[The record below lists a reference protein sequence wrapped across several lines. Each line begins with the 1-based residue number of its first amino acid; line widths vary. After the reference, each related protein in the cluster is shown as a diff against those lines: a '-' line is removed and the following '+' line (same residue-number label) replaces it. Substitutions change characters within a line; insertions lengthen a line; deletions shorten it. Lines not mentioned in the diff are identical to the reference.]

1 MCPRWLTCLL
11 GLPLTALLTLHTPAT
26 AQTAVPS
33 LEISV
38 TELSADGGTIRLTT
52 KNSAFIGADIADIVH
67 RDATYRGYFDTSGN
81 PTGAFREKIS
91 LAGRPAGMEVSSVTM
106 FPPTQ
111 NTNGVGASN
120 HHVLVDVTFSA
131 STSPLTSD
139 VPVTLTVHRDLV
151 LFLNSDGTMSGPLV
165 NGDRAGWINLT
176 APLTV
181 TRGAA
186 AAPLEFAE
194 IPIRL
199 TEEGAAATYRA
210 ALRQDPGNGKTVTVA
225 INPTDTGA
233 VTVSPR
239 TLTFTGGNLGSWQTP
254 QRITVAPVVDADGA
268 DEILYMEHSLSGLG
282 SVTNGGSV
290 RVTVTDGNGIG
301 VLVSRRN
308 LSYYSNHARG
318 TERSYDLRLATPPG
332 SPVNITVASNN
343 TSRVSIAKIDGQTPG
358 SVSPVIT
365 FDQDNWNQPRTVT
378 LALGNSFQGSTVT
391 VSHTVASQDTGYSAI
406 GAPSVTV
413 AYRSAGAATDP
424 IVFVD
429 PRLSIAE
436 SGSGRYTLALRNDPG
451 SGRTVTVDASVDREP
466 WALPDATVSP
476 ARFTFTGGGNGTWS
490 TPQTVTVMPMGDNDA
505 DDETITISHAI
516 GGLPNVTDG
525 GEVTV
530 SIRDDIAAGLVF
542 DPTIVSVPGGGSTRY
557 SMRLKT
563 RPVAIRPTIGVHD
576 FEERYTE
583 VTVAVRISEV
593 TKVKFADNRDSQR
606 LTFTSNNWNQPQF
619 LEVFHSGGVG
629 AATIFHTTS
638 TDYFELIDGEFVNL
652 HDEAY
657 RNLSFPVTARVQ
669 ETVATD
675 PRATLS
681 VTPAAVSEGG
691 NVTATVNLVGGSAPG
706 SAKIIPLLYKNG
718 SAADADYTPVGTV
731 RVLANQRS
739 ASATVAIADDDL
751 SEDAETF
758 TIALGELPFGI
769 RRPGSGESDSREI
782 TIAASDQPTIGIAA
796 DAARITEGGTADFT
810 ITASNAAQA
819 DVTVDMTVNR
829 EGAYVDSTVAGNQSV
844 TLPAGATT
852 VRYSVATSELASDD
866 PNGQVSVTLRNS
878 PSYAI
883 DANAAAGETEIRDTD
898 ATTVAIGADV
908 ASIPEAAGDTA
919 ITLTLG
925 RGLVNGESLSLPLT
939 IGGSATRDTDYTI
952 AEPRTLPAG
961 VTYDAGN
968 ATPTVTFTGPSSGA
982 TATSATLVLTAVQDA
997 LDEGAGE
1004 TVSFALPALNANSG
1018 AGLDG
1023 GVSGSGS
1030 ASVTIDDDDD
1040 QPEVSI
1046 QGPAAALTE
1055 GDSATFTISVA
1066 GAAQQDLDIVFTTS
1080 QVGDFASAGDTVQR
1094 TATLSS
1100 GQTTLTHTV
1109 ATIADATD
1117 ERSGSLTVTLNAGT
1131 GYGIASGAGAATVA
1145 VTDNDPT
1152 GVTLS
1157 APAGAISE
1165 ASGSKTL
1172 TITIDRGLVTG
1183 ETLALPLRMGGA
1195 ATLGT
1200 DYGLREPNSRP
1211 RGVTYANL
1219 GSSDP
1224 INDPPTITFT
1234 GGTTP
1239 SATTA
1244 TVVLRATGDNLD
1256 EGDSESVT
1264 VNLPALDAAS
1274 GTGLDAG
1281 AAGSGSVS
1289 FNINDDDAEPVIR
1302 LVRNGSGAIDEGEQA
1317 NFTISAN
1324 NPADRNLTIALNV
1337 TDTGDFLPASAEGAH
1352 NIVLEAG
1359 ETSLRYTLATATDV
1373 VDERSGSVAIALA
1386 GGSGYTLHG
1395 SQNASTVTVNDDDAT
1410 QVTLS
1415 VPGGS
1420 ISESGGEKTLTL
1432 TLPRGLVGTE
1442 SLPVRLRFAGS
1453 AAFGTD
1459 YTLAAPSPRPAGV
1472 TYSNLASSNP
1482 ASNPPTVT
1490 FGGQQGGG
1498 ATSAT
1503 LILRASSD
1511 ALIEEAESV
1520 SVALAPLNSNSGSNL
1535 HGGARGAGGG
1545 GFSIT
1550 DANGTPTIS
1559 VTGGAAQEEG
1569 MDATFTVRSTAR
1581 STRSLLVN
1589 LSVGQTGNFV
1599 AAGDRGGSKSVVI
1612 PAGETQALYKV
1623 PTVSDSTDEADGSVT
1638 LTVATGAGYT
1648 VSSGARNAQV
1658 SITDDDSTT
1667 VTLAAA
1673 DTTATEGE
1681 SSETGRFTVTLGRA
1695 LVAGESLTVP
1705 LGFTEVHSSE
1715 YSLSLASATGISLT
1729 GNTLTFTGGSG
1740 AARTATVTFGALN
1753 DQDTTSETPLVSIPR
1768 SSASGSPRMGASGL
1782 GGGAVGSGTATIVIT
1797 DTRGGTSGVTIRPG
1811 TSLSLAEGGQN
1822 SYSLVLDTNPG
1833 DSATVVITPASDNTD
1848 VTFSPTDLTFT
1859 GGNAGNWSTPQR
1871 ITLEAAEDADA
1882 TNDTATI
1889 SHQITGYTGVTSV
1902 SNVTV
1907 TVTDAGTGFIVAPQ
1921 SVTVVGTNSANY
1933 QIRLKSEPA
1942 ANVVLDLTS
1951 SDTSLA
1957 TVQTPVT
1964 IAPSAWQSGAT
1975 VAVTGV
1981 AAGDVTISHAHAS
1994 TTDSSY
2000 ALATLPGNVAVTVL
2014 AAALPRVS
2022 VTAGSASITE
2032 GTDASFTIESDTAA
2046 PVGGLAVSFMIEDP
2060 GSFASGALPVSTTIL
2075 EGATTAAVTIPTTN
2089 DSGAAGDEPDGGITL
2104 VLQPGSAYGLGSS
2117 SSAMVAISDDDP
2129 TSVTLQTSQ
2138 ANIQET
2144 GGFGALQVAL
2154 GRALVAGESL
2164 SVPLSL
2170 GGTAGLGTDYRVVFT
2185 FRPIGVSAQGL
2196 DTAAPAIVFTGG
2208 PGMSNRAD
2216 LQVRAVSDLDDDD
2229 DETVTITIG
2238 TLDSTSGTGLSGGAE
2253 ATGTT
2258 AVTFNLIDDDGDA
2271 EPVVSIASDG
2281 NVTEGA
2287 GAGFTVSSD
2296 SPAPAS
2302 GLTVNLNVGQMG
2314 DYVAAG
2320 NLGMKRVTINAGDSS
2335 ATHTVATAGDSAD
2348 EPAGMV
2354 TVAVDPG
2361 DDYQVSG
2368 SSASASATVSDND
2381 NTTVTL
2387 SAPAGNIAEASG
2399 SKVIKVALGRPL
2411 ASGETL
2417 TQPLTFGGSAT
2428 FGTDYTLTAP
2438 GALPA
2443 GVRFQNLNSSDPS
2456 VDRPRVLFTGGAGAS
2471 RVATLTL
2478 TATQD
2483 SVVENRGETVTV
2495 GRGTASQTGLGG
2507 VNGSGS
2513 VASFTITDDDQDAA
2527 PPELSIQAGGNVT
2540 EGTSGAFTIASTRA
2554 APSGG
2559 IRVSLTVSQQG
2570 DFAASSAVGSGKSVT
2585 IPSGQLSV
2593 IHNVPTTADDDDEA
2607 RGSLTVALASGDGY
2621 TVSSSAGVASLEVE
2635 DADAT
2640 EVVLS
2645 APSGDIPETG
2655 GSKRITLTLPRALVS
2670 GEVLAAPITV
2680 SGDVTTGDYTLN
2692 APTSPPAGL
2701 TYALSGNSPRIT
2713 FNGANGAPRKATFTV
2728 SAVSDFDDEGQRE
2741 SITVGLGA
2749 PTSSGSGLA
2758 GGTSRSGTAS
2768 FHITDDDGT
2777 PVIGI
2782 EGGNRVTEGGRAVF
2796 TLNASPAPQQDIT
2809 VNLNVEDDATA
2820 DFIAAGN
2827 QGSKSV
2833 RIPANASTA
2842 TYEVQ
2847 TVNDTNIDEPRG
2859 EVKVTVAS
2867 GTAYTASS
2875 TAGAATVAVTDND
2888 PTTVTLSTPDAV
2900 ATEGNAGDK
2909 ASIRLALSRALVS
2922 GESLKAALS
2931 FSGGGIDT
2939 EFSLS
2944 EPASRPTGVSYD
2956 LTATPPTVA
2965 FTGGP
2970 AAADAAT
2977 VEVAALKDTDET
2989 DTTVTVS
2996 LGTITAIGLDGGAGG
3011 ARSGNGQIRLADIG
3025 AEPAVDIDMTTLSLS
3040 EGGEGSYR
3048 VKLHADPGATVTVT
3062 PASSDGARLTVPGP
3076 LTFTGGNGGN
3086 WSQWQPVTVES
3097 LPDADLANDNITITH
3112 AVAGYGA
3119 ITTGPEVK
3127 VSIVDAGAGISVDPT
3142 TLSLNEGVN
3151 ASYKIKLLSR
3161 PSANVT
3167 VTPTI
3172 GDAMTAT
3179 AGAAVTFAP
3188 SEWNTAKTVQVSGID
3203 SGMTRITHAV
3213 ASTDSAYAAITPA
3226 PVDVTVTATARVRA
3240 SATRVTAIEHGPA
3253 ATYDVWLNTD
3263 PGGTVTVTPG
3273 TTSSAITLSGALT
3286 FTSGNYGMKQQ
3297 VTVTANP
3304 DLNAASES
3312 ATITH
3317 AVSGYPGV
3325 SQGPQVAVTVRDAG
3339 SDIIVSTGSLE
3350 VREGSS
3356 VTYELTATTQ
3366 VQGAIFVLIS
3376 GQGNRVTVNPTQVE
3390 FNPGG
3395 SRTQTVTVQG
3405 ASAGFTALNHSVSTT
3420 DPSYRDVN
3428 ISDVG
3433 VLVTPQHGVIVNPT
3447 ALTVE
3452 EGGDASYN
3460 VRLAS
3465 NPNAAVTVTPVS
3477 RDTGATT
3484 VSGALTF
3491 NSSTW
3496 NTDQTVTVT
3505 GVPDADDQ
3513 HESVIIAHQV
3523 AGYAQVSSAPDLALR
3538 VEDDEARPF
3547 VGVVPLSSASDPVE
3561 GQSGRFQIR
3570 PSGEILSD
3578 LTVQYAVSATGG
3590 YVASGELVTKTV
3602 TIPAETERVNID
3614 VPTLADN
3621 IDKASG
3627 SVTVTMVAGAGYQ
3640 VFQPAAATRPV
3651 HDNDRGSAT
3660 LSVPSGN
3667 IDETGGGKTLTIT
3680 LNRALEANENLSLR
3694 LAFGGDTV
3702 PGTDFALAAPD
3713 TPPAGVGYALDGDEP
3728 TVTFRG
3734 PSAAAA
3740 TVILTATD
3748 DSRDEGSGE
3757 SVSVKLAEVRESDN
3771 NLGGGVTVS
3780 GAGAFSILD
3789 DDEQM
3794 LPEVTIAP
3802 TSSNAVTEGGNASFT
3817 LTLDPA
3823 PEAAIEVNIT
3833 VTDAANSNFLAPG
3846 DQSARGIQV
3855 DANATSKVFTVPTQ
3869 ADSDDE
3875 ASGPIRARVTNGDD
3889 YEPGTANAAEVRIT
3903 DNDASRVT
3911 LATPDASAMEGDPN
3925 DTASVSLTLNRGLA
3939 NGEAL
3944 TVPLGF
3950 AGGAPATD
3958 FTLACPNP
3966 LPTGV
3971 SCAGLG
3977 GASPSVSFTGPGAG
3991 LTATSVT
3998 LTLTAIDDLDTDHER
4013 VTVSIPASTGGN
4025 PRLTATGLDG
4035 GVSGVRT
4042 GAGEIVL
4049 GDDDTPPQPTVNL
4062 SVSDSGAV
4070 TEGGSLTLTAE
4081 VSEAPSGGSLS
4092 IPVQRVA
4099 ADSTADSDDYTLA
4112 ANITVA
4118 NGATSGTAT
4127 LGARTDNDDE
4137 PAETLKLQL
4146 GAPPEGYVNGEN
4158 SAVDI
4163 AIADNTATAVTL
4175 TTPDTQATE
4184 GDGADTAEIRLAIG
4198 RGMVNSERLVVPL
4211 QFSGA
4216 ALGTDFSLALSG
4228 TPTGVSLDPA
4238 SGEVTFAGPSESAT
4252 VASILLTAAVDSDA
4266 DDATV
4271 TVSIPASST
4280 GSAPIL
4286 RATNLDGG
4294 ATGSRGGNGRI
4305 TLKDAGLN
4313 VRTIGWASA
4322 TLDATETASAG
4333 SVNVRLT
4340 SAGASAVT
4348 FRVCLTDGTATFG
4361 SDYSGVV
4368 TAGDRCTGAGGNAD
4382 FTIAAGDT
4390 TQTVNFASIA
4400 DAIDEPDETYT
4411 AVISLPTPVAGLGI
4425 SPDTL
4430 NVTIGDDDATTV
4442 SLARGGSGAINE
4454 GGKVEFTVSLDRA
4467 LVAGEVI
4474 DAPLSIGGANVST
4487 GDWSL
4492 ATKSGA
4498 SNTGISLLA
4507 TNTATPT
4514 VRFSGAGAQTAT
4526 LELTAVADGA
4536 SEGAGET
4543 YAIALG
4549 TDQQFDADPDTNVG
4563 GGADPHGSNNRF
4575 TVLVNDPRTIG
4586 WAATTLS
4593 INEADTQQTT
4603 GSVDASLSTGSGPVT
4618 FRVCLTDGGADRG
4631 SDYRG
4636 FNGNACTGTGGSNP
4650 DLEIASGQSD
4660 QAVTFTVIGDSADEP
4675 DETFSAEISLPTAVT
4690 GLSVDASRARVT
4702 ATVVDN
4708 DPTVVSLARV
4718 GSGAIYEAGKAEF
4731 TVTLGRALIAGEII
4745 DVPLAVSGNGITTG
4759 DWSLATKP
4767 GAGNTGATLHDTG
4780 TATPRLRLSGAGA
4793 RVATLELMAT
4803 VDGVTESG
4811 GETLTFA
4818 LGPDGSGSNGFDRGS
4833 LGTNVGGGA
4842 DPHAS
4847 DNSVSL
4853 TVNDGRTIG
4862 WAATAVTVNE
4872 SAGTVNL
4879 NAELS
4884 EGAGPVTFRVCL
4896 NDGSATLGED
4906 FTGVSRANARCTG
4919 SGGGN
4924 ADPAISSGASSRQV
4938 SPGIDRRVLDEPRE
4952 TFEARLS
4959 LPNPIAGLAVDSANA
4974 TATVTIVDKDPTLVT
4989 LSAPEGN
4996 IAEAGGVKRMTLSL
5010 GRALV
5015 SPEVLT
5021 VPLNF
5026 GGVAG
5031 RGSEYTVAC
5040 ESAAGVQCAGLNSGN
5055 AQVTFTG
5062 GGNAARSVELT
5073 VTAIEDNV
5081 DEGPESV
5088 TVSLGTLNAGS
5099 GANLDGG
5106 ASGSGSV
5113 SFDVAEEATIGFS
5126 SASFEASEGGGD
5138 FYATVQLSEPVEGRV
5153 TATVD
5158 LEYHGTTDF
5167 RDFRAAGPFTIRI
5180 PAGETTGRAGPVTL
5194 LQDSE
5199 SEGNETIFFRLTKA
5213 SDSATGQPVTID
5225 RAEAVLTVRDDDPA
5239 VAGLSLSRR
5248 ELDLTEGGA
5257 PGSYTAVLTKAPD
5270 ADVTLTATSA
5280 DANAVRIHTGQGTPA
5295 GSLTLVF
5302 SPRNWNQARTIVV
5315 TAQQDADHHDE
5326 RPFIKNSLSGTGD
5339 YQRVLQQ
5346 AVSVNLTDDDDPPAE
5361 PVVSISGGN
5370 DITEGGTVRFTLRAS
5385 PRPQNPI
5392 DVSVNVDDSG
5402 DFADPGQTGAKTV
5415 TIGTDGSLTLDVTT
5429 DDDSQVESDGA
5440 ITATLAGGSGYTVD
5454 FQSDRASVAVS
5465 DNDDPPPPPPPPP
5478 PDTPIVSITGSG
5490 AITEGG
5496 TATFNLSAS
5505 PPPAS
5510 AITVNVDVVDSG
5522 AFANSGQT
5530 GRRQVTIGTGG
5541 SNTLTVSTHNDNT
5554 DEDHGSLTAT
5564 VATGQ
5569 GYSPSGAQGT
5579 ASIVVNDNDEP
5590 PPTPVIGITGG
5601 SAVTEGGNARF
5612 TLTANPAPRNDIRVR
5627 VTISQTGNFAAGG
5640 QIRTR
5645 TETVGSSGTASFT
5658 VATTDDSQDE
5668 PHGAIAATVNDG
5680 AGYDVDSQ
5688 NGSASVTVNDNDEP
5702 LPLIGIRRDAASVGE
5717 GQPASFTISATP
5729 APTTNLDVRLDIS
5742 QNGDFA
5748 DSGQT
5753 GARTETIPANNATFT
5768 FSVDTVNDEAD
5779 EANGSISA
5787 RILRRSQ
5794 YRVASA
5800 PGNRATIAVTDD
5812 DVPTPVVRLTS
5823 DHPQRETAFEG
5834 AELKFTLHTDIAPET
5849 DLDVTVNVSQP
5860 GNAFVNASQT
5870 GNRTV
5875 TVRANARRQSFT
5887 VRTHDDSVEENP
5899 SHATITATVRSG
5911 AGYTLA
5917 DSPKHEAA
5925 VDVHDNDGLPIA
5937 NILDVETEEGEELVT
5952 VIELS
5957 KPAAHR
5963 VEVCYRP
5970 EIGTYQGRQWGT
5982 ATHPD
5987 DFIHGDQCLTIRPG
6001 RTRVEGWIE
6010 TVDDSFDEGDEWFT
6024 LVLWRADGAVIGR
6037 GEAIATIRNSDP
6049 LPDAWLAR
6057 FGRAISEQALEG
6069 VTARMEAARVGGR
6082 EPGFQGNIAGR
6093 SISGNPRRRAEDC
6106 AEPTGSGLT
6115 DSNDLQV
6122 EPEASGGKADPV
6134 ADAGAC
6140 GKADRPAA
6148 ESEETVFMGAAPG
6161 YANPAGPMPGPG
6173 PARFAPAGGT
6183 SFMQIGSG
6191 SPDGFSQIGGQG
6203 MPGQIHGPGAGGLIA
6218 GPDHAPQVSG
6228 GMTGMSPRTAYG
6240 GAPDMLLRQLLS
6252 GSHFT
6257 YDRDVDEKGG
6267 ILGFWGR
6274 GAVSHFSGAEEML
6287 RIDGDMSS
6295 AMLGADYVRGDWLF
6309 GLALNQSL
6317 AEGGYSSPDNGSG
6330 TIESSLAAAIPYA
6343 AWEVSERLSL
6353 WGAAGHGGGAMTLNP
6368 GASRNDR
6375 FPGFSPLL
6383 PAASPISSVSPINSR
6398 VETSPV
6404 RPRESLQAD
6413 IHWTMASLG
6422 LRGDVLVPV
6431 GGGPKLAV
6439 ISDALWTRTTSDRS
6453 EGMLAGAADVSRL
6466 RLGLEGSWMLNFGG
6480 GGIRPKLEAGL
6491 RHDGGDAE
6499 TGFGLE
6505 VGGGLAWQ
6513 MPSLGL
6519 SLDIEGR
6526 TLLLHEAQGRGDRG
6540 FSATM
6545 NWDPGPESKL
6555 GPKFSLRHDLG
6566 GQATGGLEALFSTNP
6581 VGERMGMGG
6590 ESRWTTEAGWGMTGF
6605 AERFLVSPSLGYGFS
6620 GTGRD
6625 YSFGWALEP
6634 LDEDAPD
6641 LSVGLRFNRR
6651 ESATMEPQHSLGIE
6665 LRATW

>member
-1 MCPRWLTCLL
+1 MEVGHRIHSIAARNRSFPAVRTGDGFPAPAHRKLEPNPHRCSGAHPGNLCVRALPFPQPQSRLL
-11 GLPLTALLTLHTPAT
+11 RLRLRLHLFLPLLLFPFFFLPNAA
-26 AQTAVPS
+26 AQTATPS

-38 TELSADGGTIRLTT
+38 TELSADGGTIQLTT

-67 RDATYRGYFDTSGN
+67 RNATYRGYFDINGAPTS
-81 PTGAFREKIS
+81 TFRNKIF
-91 LAGRPAGMEVSSVTM
+91 LAGGPAGMEVSSITM

-111 NTNGVGASN
+111 NTNGVGANN
-120 HHVLVDVTFSA
+120 HHVLVEATFSA
-131 STSPLTSD
+131 STSPLASD
-139 VPVTLTVHRDLV
+139 VPVTLTVHRELI
-151 LFLNSDGTMSGPLV
+151 LFLNSDGTMSGPLL
-165 NGDRAGWINLT
+165 NTEQPGWINLT
-176 APLTV
+176 APLTI
-181 TRGAA
+181 TPGATD
-186 AAPLEFAE
+186 APLEFAE
-194 IPIRL
+194 VPIRL
-199 TEEGAAATYRA
+199 SEDGAAATYRT
-210 ALRQDPGNGKTVTVA
+210 ALRQDPGNGKTVTVT
-225 INPTDTGA
+225 ISPTDTGA
-233 VTVSPR
+233 VTVSPK
-239 TLTFTGGNLGSWQTP
+239 TLTFTGGNMGSWQTP
-254 QRITVAPVVDADGA
+254 RRITVAPVVDADGA
-268 DEILYMEHSLSGLG
+268 DEALYIEHSLSGLG

-290 RVTVTDGNGIG
+290 RATVADGNGVG

-308 LSYYSNHARG
+308 LTYYSNHGRG
-318 TERSYDLRLATPPG
+318 TERSYDLRLATPPS
-332 SPVNITVASNN
+332 SPVNITVASGNS
-343 TSRVSIAKIDGQTPG
+343 SRVSIAKIDGQTPG
-358 SVSPVIT
+358 SVSPVLT
-365 FDQDNWNQPRTVT
+365 FNQDNWNRPRTVT

-391 VSHTVASQDTGYSAI
+391 ISHTVATQGGTEYDGVS
-406 GAPSVTV
+406 APSVTV

-424 IVFVD
+424 IVFID

-466 WALPDATVSP
+466 QTLPGATVSP
-476 ARFTFTGGGNGTWS
+476 TRFTFTGGSNGTWS
-490 TPQTVTVMPMGDNDA
+490 TPQTATVTPAGDNDA
-505 DDETITISHAI
+505 DDETVTISHAI
-516 GGLPNVTDG
+516 SGLPNVTNG

-530 SIRDDIAAGLVF
+530 SIRDNVSAGLVF
-542 DPTIVSVPGGGSTRY
+542 DPTFVTVPRDGTTRY
-557 SMRLKT
+557 SVRLKT
-563 RPVAIRPTIGVHD
+563 RPVAVRSTPGLHL

-583 VTVAVRISEV
+583 VGVEARISEV
-593 TKVKFADNRDSQR
+593 KKVRFANGRGSR
-606 LTFTSNNWNQPQF
+606 KLTFNSNNWNQPQF
-619 LEVFHSGGVG
+619 LEVVHSGGVG

-657 RNLSFPVTARVQ
+657 SNLSFQVTARVQ
-669 ETVATD
+669 ETVATSTD

-706 SAKIIPLLYKNG
+706 SAKIIPLLYTNG

-739 ASATVAIADDDL
+739 ASATVAIADDSL

-769 RRPGSGESDSREI
+769 RRPGSGESGSQEI
-782 TIAASDQPTIGIAA
+782 TIDASDQPTIGIAA
-796 DAARITEGGTADFT
+796 DAGHINEGGTADFT

-819 DVTVDMTVNR
+819 DITVDMTVNR
-829 EGAYVDSTVAGNQSV
+829 EGAYVDARDAGNKSV
-844 TLPAGATT
+844 TLPAGSTSVA
-852 VRYSVATSELASDD
+852 YSVATSELASDD

-878 PSYAI
+878 SSYAI
-883 DANAAAGETEIRDTD
+883 DADAAAGETEIRDTD
-898 ATTVAIGADV
+898 ATTVAIGADA
-908 ASIPEAAGDTA
+908 ASIPEAAGDAA

-952 AEPRTLPAG
+952 AQPRTLPAG

-968 ATPTVTFTGPSSGA
+968 ATPTVTFTGPGSGA
-982 TATSATLVLTAVQDA
+982 TADSATLLLTAVQDA

-1004 TVSFALPALNANSG
+1004 TVSFALPTLNANSG

-1055 GDSATFTISVA
+1055 GDSATFTINVA
-1066 GAAQQDLDIVFTTS
+1066 GAAQQDLDISFTTS
-1080 QVGDFASAGDTVQR
+1080 QVGSFASASDAVQR
-1094 TATLSS
+1094 TETLSS
-1100 GQTTLTHTV
+1100 GRTSLTHTV
-1109 ATIADATD
+1109 ATIADSTD
-1117 ERSGSLTVTLNAGT
+1117 ERSGSLTVTLNAGA

-1145 VTDNDPT
+1145 VTDDDAT
-1152 GVTLS
+1152 GVRLS
-1157 APAGAISE
+1157 APGSAINEAG
-1165 ASGSKTL
+1165 GSKTL

-1200 DYGLREPNSRP
+1200 DYGLREPSSRP

-1219 GSSDP
+1219 GSTDP
-1224 INDPPTITFT
+1224 INDPPTVTFT
-1234 GGTTP
+1234 GGATP

-1264 VNLPALDAAS
+1264 VNLPALDGAS

-1302 LVRNGSGAIDEGEQA
+1302 LARNGSGAIDEGEQA
-1317 NFTISAN
+1317 SFTITAN

-1359 ETSLRYTLATATDV
+1359 ETSLSYTLATATDV

-1386 GGSGYTLHG
+1386 AGSGYTLHG

-1410 QVTLS
+1410 RVTLS

-1420 ISESGGEKTLTL
+1420 ISESGGAKTLTL

-1453 AAFGTD
+1453 AAFGAD

-1490 FGGQQGGG
+1490 FGGQSGGG
-1498 ATSAT
+1498 ATTAT

-1520 SVALAPLNSNSGSNL
+1520 SVALAPLNASSGSNL
-1535 HGGARGAGGG
+1535 HGGARGTGNG

-1550 DANGTPTIS
+1550 DANGTPTVS
-1559 VTGGAAQEEG
+1559 VSAGAAQVEG

-1589 LSVGQTGNFV
+1589 LSVGQTGSFV

-1612 PAGETQALYKV
+1612 PAGETQAVYKV

-1638 LTVATGAGYT
+1638 LTVTNGTGYS
-1648 VSSGARNAQV
+1648 VSSGARNASV
-1658 SITDDDSTT
+1658 NITDDDSTT
-1667 VTLAAA
+1667 VTLAAT
-1673 DTTATEGE
+1673 DTTATEGD
-1681 SSETGRFTVTLGRA
+1681 SGETGEFTVTLGRA
-1695 LVAGESLTVP
+1695 LVAGESLAVP
-1705 LGFTEVHSSE
+1705 VGFTEVHSSE
-1715 YSLSLASATGISLT
+1715 YSLTLASASGIGLN
-1729 GNTLTFTGGSG
+1729 GNDLTFTGGSG
-1740 AARTATVTFGALN
+1740 AARMATITFGALN
-1753 DQDTTSETPLVSIPR
+1753 DQDTISETPLISIPR
-1768 SSASGSPRMGASGL
+1768 SSASGAPRMRASGL
-1782 GGGAVGSGTATIVIT
+1782 GGGAVGSGTAIIVIT
-1797 DTRGGTSGVTIRPG
+1797 DTGGRTKGVTIRPG
-1811 TSLSLAEGGQN
+1811 TALSLAEGGQK
-1822 SYSLVLDTNPG
+1822 SYSLLLDADPG

-1848 VTFSPTDLTFT
+1848 VTFSPAGLTFT
-1859 GGNAGNWSTPQR
+1859 GGDAGNWSTPQR

-1882 TNDTATI
+1882 ANDTATI
-1889 SHQITGYTGVTSV
+1889 SHRITGYTGVTSV

-1907 TVTDAGTGFIVAPQ
+1907 TVTDAGTGFIVEPQ
-1921 SVTVVGTNSANY
+1921 SFTVVAGNSANY
-1933 QIRLKSEPA
+1933 QIRLKSQPA
-1942 ANVVLDLTS
+1942 GNVVLDLTS

-1981 AAGDVTISHAHAS
+1981 AAGDVAISHAHAS
-1994 TTDSSY
+1994 TTDSGY
-2000 ALATLPGNVAVTVL
+2000 ASAALPGNVAATVL
-2014 AAALPRVS
+2014 AAALPQIS
-2022 VTAGSASITE
+2022 VTAGSASVTE
-2032 GTDASFTIESDTAA
+2032 GTAASFTITSDTTA
-2046 PVGGLAVSFMIEDP
+2046 PTGGFPVSFTVEDP
-2060 GSFASGALPVSTTIL
+2060 GSFVSGALPYSVTIP
-2075 EGATTAAVTIPTTN
+2075 EGLPTATVTIPTTN
-2089 DSGAAGDEPDGGITL
+2089 DSGAAGDELDSGITL
-2104 VLQPGSAYGLGSS
+2104 TLQPDGAYGIGSGN
-2117 SSAMVAISDDDP
+2117 SATVAIDDDDP
-2129 TSVTLQTSQ
+2129 TSVTLQASQ
-2138 ANIQET
+2138 LNVQET
-2144 GGFGALQVAL
+2144 GGIGAWQVVL
-2154 GRALVAGESL
+2154 GRALVAGEAL
-2164 SVPLSL
+2164 SVPISLS
-2170 GGTAGLGTDYRVVFT
+2170 GTAGLGTDYRVVFT
-2185 FRPIGVSAQGL
+2185 FRAVGVSAQGL
-2196 DTAAPAIVFTGG
+2196 DTATPTIVFTGG

-2216 LQVRAVSDLDDDD
+2216 LQLRAISDLEDDD
-2229 DETVTITIG
+2229 DEAVTIRIG

-2271 EPVVSIASDG
+2271 QPVIGIASDG

-2287 GAGFTVSSD
+2287 GAGFTVTSD
-2296 SPAPAS
+2296 SMAPAG
-2302 GLTVNLNVGQMG
+2302 GLTVHLNVGQMG

-2335 ATHTVATAGDSAD
+2335 ATYSVATVADSAD

-2368 SSASASATVSDND
+2368 SSASAAATVSDND
-2381 NTTVTL
+2381 NTTLTL
-2387 SAPAGNIAEASG
+2387 SAPTGNIAEASG

-2417 TQPLTFGGSAT
+2417 TQPLTFGGTAT

-2438 GALPA
+2438 GTLPA
-2443 GVRFQNLNSSDPS
+2443 GVRFQNLNSSNPS
-2456 VDRPRVLFTGGAGAS
+2456 VNRPRVLFTGGAGAS
-2471 RVATLTL
+2471 KVATLTL

-2483 SVVENRGETVTV
+2483 SIVENSGETVTV

-2527 PPELSIQAGGNVT
+2527 PPELSIQAGSNVT
-2540 EGTSGAFTIASTRA
+2540 EGTSGAFTITSTRA

-2607 RGSLTVALASGDGY
+2607 KGSLTVALASGDGY
-2621 TVSSSAGVASLEVE
+2621 TVSPSAGVASLEVE

-2645 APSGDIPETG
+2645 APTGDIPETG
-2655 GSKRITLTLPRALVS
+2655 GSKRITLTLPRALVG
-2670 GEVLAAPITV
+2670 GEVLAVPITV
-2680 SGDVTTGDYTLN
+2680 SGDVAAGDYTLN
-2692 APTSPPAGL
+2692 APASPPAGL

-2713 FNGANGAPRKATFTV
+2713 FNGTNGAPRKATFTV
-2728 SAVSDFDDEGQRE
+2728 SAVGDFDDEGQRE
-2741 SITVGLGA
+2741 SIAVGLGM

-2758 GGTSRSGTAS
+2758 GGTSRSGSAS

-2782 EGGNRVTEGGRAVF
+2782 EGGNRVIEGGRAVF
-2796 TLNASPAPQQDIT
+2796 TLSASPAPQQDLT

-2827 QGSKSV
+2827 QGGKSV

-2847 TVNDTNIDEPRG
+2847 TVNDTGVDEPRG
-2859 EVKVTVAS
+2859 EVRVTVAS

-2909 ASIRLALSRALVS
+2909 ASIRLALPRALVS

-2931 FSGGGIDT
+2931 FSGGTIDT

-2944 EPASRPTGVSYD
+2944 EPASRPAGVSYD
-2956 LTATPPTVA
+2956 LTASPPTVA

-2970 AAADAAT
+2970 GAAGAAT
-2977 VEVAALKDTDET
+2977 VEVAALADTDET
-2989 DTTVTVS
+2989 DASITVS

-3040 EGGEGSYR
+3040 EGDEGSYR

-3062 PASSDGARLTVPGP
+3062 PSSSDVARLPAP
-3076 LTFTGGNGGN
+3076 DALTFTGGSGGN
-3086 WSQWQPVTVES
+3086 WSQWQTVTVES
-3097 LPDADLANDNITITH
+3097 LPDADLANDNVRITH
-3112 AVAGYGA
+3112 AVSGYGA
-3119 ITTGPEVK
+3119 ITEGPEVD
-3127 VSIVDAGAGISVDPT
+3127 VSIVDAGVGISVDPA
-3142 TLSLNEGVN
+3142 TLSLNEGAN
-3151 ASYKIKLLSR
+3151 ASYNIRLLSR

-3167 VTPTI
+3167 VTPAS

-3179 AGAAVTFAP
+3179 VGAAVTFAP
-3188 SEWNTAKTVQVSGID
+3188 SEWNTAKTVQVNGVD
-3203 SGMTRITHAV
+3203 TGMTRITHAA
-3213 ASTDSAYAAITPA
+3213 ASTDSAYAALTPA
-3226 PVDVTVTATARVRA
+3226 PVDVTVTATARVRT
-3240 SATRVTAIEHGPA
+3240 SAARITAIEHGPA
-3253 ATYDVWLNTD
+3253 ETYDVWLNTD

-3273 TTSSAITLSGALT
+3273 TASNAIALSGALT
-3286 FTSGNYGMKQQ
+3286 FTSGDYGMKQR
-3297 VTVTANP
+3297 VTVTATP
-3304 DLNAASES
+3304 DLNATSES

-3317 AVSGYPGV
+3317 AVSGYSGV
-3325 SQGPQVAVTVRDAG
+3325 SQGPQVAVAVKDAG

-3366 VQGAIFVLIS
+3366 LQGSAIVLIS

-3390 FNPGG
+3390 FNTGG

-3405 ASAGFTALNHSVSTT
+3405 ASAGFTALSHSVAAT
-3420 DPSYRDVN
+3420 DPSYRDVS
-3428 ISDVG
+3428 IPDVG

-3447 ALTVE
+3447 ALLVE
-3452 EGGDASYN
+3452 EGGTATYN

-3477 RDTGATT
+3477 RDTGAAR

-3496 NTDQTVTVT
+3496 GTNQQVTVT
-3505 GVPDADDQ
+3505 GVQDPNNQ
-3513 HESVIIAHQV
+3513 HESVVIAHQV
-3523 AGYAQVSSAPDLALR
+3523 AGYSQVSSAPDLALR

-3547 VGVVPLSSASDPVE
+3547 VGVEPLSTAPDPVE
-3561 GQSGRFQIR
+3561 GQPGRFQIR
-3570 PSGEILSD
+3570 PSSEILSG
-3578 LTVQYAVSATGG
+3578 LAVQYAVSATGG
-3590 YVASGELVTKTV
+3590 YVAGSELVTKTV
-3602 TIPAETERVNID
+3602 TIPADPERVDID

-3627 SVTVTMVAGAGYQ
+3627 SVTVTIVAGAGYQ

-3667 IDETGGGKTLTIT
+3667 INETGGSKTLTIT

-3694 LAFGGDTV
+3694 LAFGGDAV
-3702 PGTDFALAAPD
+3702 SGTDFALAAPGH
-3713 TPPAGVGYALDGDEP
+3713 PPAGVGYALDGDEP

-3757 SVSVKLAEVRESDN
+3757 SVSVKLAAVRASDN

-3802 TSSNAVTEGGNASFT
+3802 TSNNAVTEGGNASFT

-3823 PEAAIEVNIT
+3823 PEAAIEVNVT
-3833 VTDAANSNFLAPG
+3833 VTDAANSDFLAAG
-3846 DQSARGIQV
+3846 DQGARKIPV
-3855 DANATSKVFTVPTQ
+3855 DANATSKVFTVPTE

-3911 LATPDASAMEGDPN
+3911 LATPDANAMEGDPN
-3925 DTASVSLTLNRGLA
+3925 DTASISLTLNRGLA

-3958 FTLACPNP
+3958 FTLACPNS

-3977 GASPSVSFTGPGAG
+3977 GASPSISFTGPGAG

-3998 LTLTAIDDLDTDHER
+3998 LTLSVIEDTDTDHER

-4025 PRLTATGLDG
+4025 PGLTATGLDG

-4042 GAGEIVL
+4042 GNGEIVL
-4049 GDDDTPPQPTVNL
+4049 TDKDTPPQPTVNL

-4070 TEGGSLTLTAE
+4070 TEGGNLTLTAE
-4081 VSEAPSGGSLS
+4081 VSEAPSGGRLS

-4127 LGARTDNDDE
+4127 LTARTDNDDE
-4137 PAETLKLQL
+4137 LAETLKLQL

-4158 SAVDI
+4158 SAVDVTI
-4163 AIADNTATAVTL
+4163 TDDTATAVTL

-4184 GDGADTAEIRLAIG
+4184 GDGTDTAEIRLAIG

-4252 VASILLTAAVDSDA
+4252 EASILLTAAVDNNA

-4271 TVSIPASST
+4271 TVSIPARST

-4294 ATGSRGGNGRI
+4294 ATGSRSGNGRI

-4333 SVNVRLT
+4333 SVNVQLT
-4340 SAGASAVT
+4340 SAGTSAVT

-4361 SDYSGVV
+4361 SDYAGVI

-4390 TQTVNFASIA
+4390 TQAVNFASIA
-4400 DAIDEPDETYT
+4400 DATDEPDETYT

-4430 NVTIGDDDATTV
+4430 NVTIGDDDPTTV
-4442 SLARGGSGAINE
+4442 SLARSGSGAINE

-4467 LVAGEVI
+4467 LVAGETI
-4474 DAPLSIGGANVST
+4474 DAPLPVGGAGVGT

-4492 ATKSGA
+4492 TRKPGA
-4498 SNTGISLLA
+4498 SNTGITLHD

-4526 LELTAVADGA
+4526 LELTAEADGT

-4593 INEADTQQTT
+4593 VNESDAQQTT
-4603 GSVDASLSTGSGPVT
+4603 GSVNAGLSTGNGPIT

-4636 FNGNACTGTGGSNP
+4636 FNGNACTGAGGSNP
-4650 DLEIASGQSD
+4650 DLEIASGQSN
-4660 QAVTFTVIGDSADEP
+4660 QAVTFTVIGDTTDEP

-4690 GLSVDASRARVT
+4690 GLSVDASTARVT
-4702 ATVVDN
+4702 ATIVDN

-4759 DWSLATKP
+4759 DWSLATKA
-4767 GAGNTGATLHDTG
+4767 GASNTGVTLHDAA
-4780 TATPRLRLSGAGA
+4780 TATPRLRFSGAGA

-4818 LGPDGSGSNGFDRGS
+4818 LGPDGAGSNGFDRGS

-4847 DNSVSL
+4847 NNSVSL

-4872 SAGTVNL
+4872 SAGAVNL

-4884 EGAGPVTFRVCL
+4884 EGTGPVTFRVCL

-4906 FTGVSRANARCTG
+4906 FTGVSRASARCTG

-4924 ADPAISSGASSRQV
+4924 ADPTISSSASSRRV
-4938 SPGIDRRVLDEPRE
+4938 SPGIDQRVLDEPRE
-4952 TFEARLS
+4952 TFEATLS

-4996 IAEAGGVKRMTLSL
+4996 IAEAGGIKRMTLSL

-5015 SPEVLT
+5015 SPEALT
-5021 VPLNF
+5021 VPLSF
-5026 GGVAG
+5026 GGVAV

-5040 ESAAGVQCAGLNSGN
+5040 ENAAGVQCAGLNSGN
-5055 AQVTFTG
+5055 ARVTFTG
-5062 GGNAARSVELT
+5062 GANAARSVNLT
-5073 VTAIEDNV
+5073 ITAMEDNV

-5126 SASFEASEGGGD
+5126 SASFEASEGDGD

-5153 TATVD
+5153 TATVG
-5158 LEYHGTTDF
+5158 LEFHGTTDF
-5167 RDFRAAGPFTIRI
+5167 RDFRGTGPFTVRI
-5180 PAGETTGRAGPVTL
+5180 PAGETAGRAGPVTL
-5194 LQDSE
+5194 LQDTE
-5199 SEGNETIFFRLTKA
+5199 SEGDETLFFRLTKA
-5213 SDSATGQPVTID
+5213 SNSATGQPVTID

-5302 SPRNWNQARTIVV
+5302 SPQNWNQARTIVV

-5370 DITEGGTVRFTLRAS
+5370 GITEGGTARFTLRAS

-5402 DFADPGQTGAKTV
+5402 DFAIAGQTGTKTFTISTGGSV
-5415 TIGTDGSLTLDVTT
+5415 TFEVTT
-5429 DDDSQVESDGA
+5429 DDDSQVESDGT
-5440 ITATLAGGSGYTVD
+5440 ITATLAGGNGYTVD

-5465 DNDDPPPPPPPPP
+5465 DNDEPPPPPPPPP

-5505 PPPAS
+5505 PAPAS
-5510 AITVNVDVVDSG
+5510 TITVNIDVADSG
-5522 AFANSGQT
+5522 DFADSGQA
-5530 GRRQVTIGTGG
+5530 GRRQATIGANGRG
-5541 SNTLTVSTHNDNT
+5541 TLSVRTDDDNT
-5554 DEDHGSLTAT
+5554 DESHGSLTAT

-5569 GYSPSGAQGT
+5569 GYSPSGTQGT
-5579 ASIVVNDNDEP
+5579 ASIAVNDNDDP
-5590 PPTPVIGITGG
+5590 PPVVSITGG
-5601 SAVTEGGNARF
+5601 DTINEGGNARF
-5612 TLTANPAPRNDIRVR
+5612 TLTASPPPRNSIRVS
-5627 VTISQTGNFAAGG
+5627 VTVSQTGDFAAGG
-5640 QIRTR
+5640 HIRTR
-5645 TETVGSSGTASFT
+5645 TVTVGSGGTASFT

-5668 PHGAIAATVNDG
+5668 PHGAINATVNDG
-5680 AGYDVDSQ
+5680 TGYDVDSQ
-5688 NGSASVTVNDNDEP
+5688 NGSASVTVRDNDEP
-5702 LPLIGIRRDAASVGE
+5702 LSRISISRDDASVGE
-5717 GQPASFTISATP
+5717 GQLVGFTISAAP
-5729 APTTNLDVRLDIS
+5729 APTADLDVRLEIS
-5742 QNGDFA
+5742 QTGDFA
-5748 DSGQT
+5748 EAGQT
-5753 GARTETIPANNATFT
+5753 GAKTVTILANTASESHF
-5768 FSVDTVNDEAD
+5768 VVTVNDEAD
-5779 EANGSISA
+5779 EKDGSITA
-5787 RILRRSQ
+5787 RILSHSR
-5794 YRVASA
+5794 YRVAPP
-5800 PGNRATIAVTDD
+5800 PGNRATTAVTDD
-5812 DVPTPVVRLTS
+5812 DVPTPAVSLTS
-5823 DHPQRETAFEG
+5823 DHPARETAFEG
-5834 AELKFTLHTDIAPET
+5834 AALKFTLHTDVAPET
-5849 DLDVTVNVSQP
+5849 DLDVTVDVSQP

-5875 TVRANARRQSFT
+5875 TVRANTRRKSFT
-5887 VRTHDDSVEENP
+5887 VQTHDDSVEENP
-5899 SHATITATVRSG
+5899 SHATVTATVQSG
-5911 AGYTLA
+5911 AGYTVA
-5917 DSPKHEAA
+5917 DSPKHEAT
-5925 VDVHDNDGLPIA
+5925 VDVHDNDGLPTA
-5937 NILDVETEEGEELVT
+5937 DILDIETEEGQELVT
-5952 VIELS
+5952 AVELS
-5957 KPAAHR
+5957 KPVPYR

-5970 EIGTYQGRQWGT
+5970 ETGTHQGRQWGT
-5982 ATHPD
+5982 AVHPS
-5987 DFIHGDQCLTIRPG
+5987 DFIYGDQCLTIRPG

-6010 TVDDSFDEGDEWFT
+6010 TVDDNHDEGDEWFT
-6024 LVLWRADGAVIGR
+6024 LVLWLAEGAVIGR
-6037 GEAIATIRNSDP
+6037 SEAIATIRNSDP

-6057 FGRAISEQALEG
+6057 FGRAVSEQAVEG
-6069 VTARMEAARVGGR
+6069 ITARIEAVRTPAR
-6082 EPGFQGNIAGR
+6082 A
-6093 SISGNPRRRAEDC
+6093 
-6106 AEPTGSGLT
+6106 SGLT
-6115 DSNDLQV
+6115 GNFAGQPIAGNPAGQPDDGETPHSLQTPAQVSPGPASAVQEWSVDSALF
-6122 EPEASGGKADPV
+6122 
-6134 ADAGAC
+6134 
-6140 GKADRPAA
+6140 
-6148 ESEETVFMGAAPG
+6148 TAAPG
-6161 YANPAGPMPGPG
+6161 GGAPVA
-6173 PARFAPAGGT
+6173 AR
-6183 SFMQIGSG
+6183 
-6191 SPDGFSQIGGQG
+6191 
-6203 MPGQIHGPGAGGLIA
+6203 GAGGM
-6218 GPDHAPQVSG
+6218 P
-6228 GMTGMSPRTAYG
+6228 AYG
-6240 GAPDMLLRQLLS
+6240 SPTPYRGSSSDAMLRQLLM

-6257 YDRDVDEKGG
+6257 YSSGENATGG
-6267 ILGFWGR
+6267 TLGAWGR
-6274 GAVSHFSGAEEML
+6274 GAVSNFSGTDDAL
-6287 RIDGDMSS
+6287 QIDGDLAS
-6295 AMLGADYVRGDWLF
+6295 ATLGADYVRGKWVF
-6309 GLALNQSL
+6309 GLALTRSL
-6317 AEGGYSSPDNGSG
+6317 ADGGYSSPEGGYG
-6330 TIESSLAAAIPYA
+6330 TLESTLTAAIPYA
-6343 AWEVSERLSL
+6343 AWEASERFSL
-6353 WGAAGHGGGAMTLNP
+6353 WGAAGHGGGRMTLNP
-6368 GASRNDR
+6368 GARRDR
-6375 FPGFSPLL
+6375 HYPRASAFALPPGPPN
-6383 PAASPISSVSPINSR
+6383 PAAQGEQLQGER
-6398 VETSPV
+6398 
-6404 RPRESLQAD
+6404 LQAD
-6413 IHWTMASLG
+6413 IGWSMAALG
-6422 LRGDVLVPV
+6422 ARSELFGRF
-6431 GGGPKLAV
+6431 GGGPKLTL
-6439 ISDALWTRTTSDRS
+6439 ISDALWARTTSDRS
-6453 EGMLAGAADVSRL
+6453 EGLLAGAADISRL
-6466 RLGLEGSWMLNFGG
+6466 RLGVEGSWAFRLGG
-6480 GGIRPKLEAGL
+6480 MDITPKLETGL

-6499 TGFGLE
+6499 TGFGIE
-6505 VGGGLAWQ
+6505 VGGGIAWTI
-6513 MPSLGL
+6513 PRWGL
-6519 SLDIEGR
+6519 KLDLEGR
-6526 TLLLHEAQGRGDRG
+6526 TLMTHEEGEMTDRG
-6540 FSATM
+6540 FSAALAY
-6545 NWDPGPESKL
+6545 DPRPDSEYGL
-6555 GPKFSLRHDLG
+6555 SLALRQDIG
-6566 GQATGGLEALFSTNP
+6566 GQATGGLDALFANDPITRRTGGQGMGRWSAEAGYGLP
-6581 VGERMGMGG
+6581 VFGERFVGTPHLKYGASPG
-6590 ESRWTTEAGWGMTGF
+6590 ARDIGIGWRLKPGKENGAG
-6605 AERFLVSPSLGYGFS
+6605 
-6620 GTGRD
+6620 
-6625 YSFGWALEP
+6625 
-6634 LDEDAPD
+6634 D
-6641 LSVGLRFNRR
+6641 LSLAVLATRR
-6651 ESATMEPQHSLGIE
+6651 ESLMGPADHGLGIE
-6665 LRATW
+6665 IRARW

>member
-1 MCPRWLTCLL
+1 M
-11 GLPLTALLTLHTPAT
+11 
-26 AQTAVPS
+26 
-33 LEISV
+33 
-38 TELSADGGTIRLTT
+38 
-52 KNSAFIGADIADIVH
+52 
-67 RDATYRGYFDTSGN
+67 
-81 PTGAFREKIS
+81 
-91 LAGRPAGMEVSSVTM
+91 
-106 FPPTQ
+106 
-111 NTNGVGASN
+111 
-120 HHVLVDVTFSA
+120 
-131 STSPLTSD
+131 
-139 VPVTLTVHRDLV
+139 
-151 LFLNSDGTMSGPLV
+151 
-165 NGDRAGWINLT
+165 
-176 APLTV
+176 
-181 TRGAA
+181 
-186 AAPLEFAE
+186 
-194 IPIRL
+194 
-199 TEEGAAATYRA
+199 
-210 ALRQDPGNGKTVTVA
+210 RQDPGNGKTVTVT
-225 INPTDTGA
+225 ISPTDTGA
-233 VTVSPR
+233 VTVSPK
-239 TLTFTGGNLGSWQTP
+239 TLTFTGGNMGSWQTP
-254 QRITVAPVVDADGA
+254 RRITVAPVVDADGA
-268 DEILYMEHSLSGLG
+268 DEALYIEHSLSGLG

-290 RVTVTDGNGIG
+290 RATVADGNGVG
-301 VLVSRRN
+301 VLVSRHN
-308 LSYYSNHARG
+308 LTYYSNHARG
-318 TERSYDLRLATPPG
+318 TERSYDLRLATPPS
-332 SPVNITVASNN
+332 SPVNITVTSDN

-358 SVSPVIT
+358 SVSPVLT

-378 LALGNSFQGSTVT
+378 LALGNSFQGSTAT
-391 VSHTVASQDTGYSAI
+391 ISHEVATQDADYSTI
-406 GAPSVTV
+406 SAPSVTV

-424 IVFVD
+424 IVFID

-466 WALPDATVSP
+466 QTLPGATVSP
-476 ARFTFTGGGNGTWS
+476 TRFTFTGGGNGTWS
-490 TPQTVTVMPMGDNDA
+490 TPQTATVMPAGDNDA
-505 DDETITISHAI
+505 DDETVTISHAI
-516 GGLPNVTDG
+516 SGLPNVTNG

-530 SIRDDIAAGLVF
+530 SIRDNVSAGLVF
-542 DPTIVSVPGGGSTRY
+542 DPTFVTVPQSGTTRY
-557 SMRLKT
+557 SVRLKT
-563 RPVAIRPTIGVHD
+563 RPVAIRRTLGLHL

-583 VTVAVRISEV
+583 VGVEARISEV
-593 TKVKFADNRDSQR
+593 TKVRFANNRGSQK
-606 LTFTSNNWNQPQF
+606 LTFNSNNWNQPQF
-619 LEVFHSGGVG
+619 LEVVHSGGVG
-629 AATIFHTTS
+629 AVAIFHTTS

-657 RNLSFPVTARVQ
+657 SNLSFQVTARVE

-691 NVTATVNLVGGSAPG
+691 NVTATVTLVGGSAPG
-706 SAKIIPLLYKNG
+706 SAKIIPLLYSNG

-739 ASATVAIADDDL
+739 ASATVAIADDNL

-769 RRPGSGESDSREI
+769 RRPGSGESGSQEI

-796 DAARITEGGTADFT
+796 DAGRITEGGTADFT

-819 DVTVDMTVNR
+819 DITVDLTVNR
-829 EGAYVDSTVAGNQSV
+829 EGAYVDSMDAGNKSV

-852 VRYSVATSELASDD
+852 VRYSVATDELASDD
-866 PNGQVSVTLRNS
+866 PNGSVSVTLRDAS
-878 PSYAI
+878 SYAI
-883 DANAAAGETEIRDTD
+883 DADAAAGETEIRDTD
-898 ATTVAIGADV
+898 ATTVAIGADA

-952 AEPRTLPAG
+952 AQPRTLPAG

-982 TATSATLVLTAVQDA
+982 TAASATLVLTAVQDA

-1004 TVSFALPALNANSG
+1004 TVSFALPTLNANSG
-1018 AGLDG
+1018 TGLDG

-1055 GDSATFTISVA
+1055 GDAATFTINVT
-1066 GAAQQDLDIVFTTS
+1066 GAAQQDLTISFNTS
-1080 QVGDFASAGDTVQR
+1080 QVGNFASASDTVQR
-1094 TATLSS
+1094 TETLNS
-1100 GQTTLTHTV
+1100 GQTSLTHTV
-1109 ATIADATD
+1109 ATIADSTD

-1131 GYGIASGAGAATVA
+1131 GYGIASGARAATVA
-1145 VTDNDPT
+1145 VTDDDAT
-1152 GVTLS
+1152 GVRLS
-1157 APAGAISE
+1157 APGSAINEAG
-1165 ASGSKTL
+1165 GSKTL

-1219 GSSDP
+1219 GSTDP
-1224 INDPPTITFT
+1224 INDPPTVTFT
-1234 GGTTP
+1234 GGATP

-1244 TVVLRATGDNLD
+1244 TVILRATGDNLD

-1264 VNLPALDAAS
+1264 VNLPALDATS

-1281 AAGSGSVS
+1281 AAGSGSVN

-1302 LVRNGSGAIDEGEQA
+1302 LARNGSGAIDEGEQA
-1317 NFTISAN
+1317 SFTITAN

-1337 TDTGDFLPASAEGAH
+1337 TDTGDFLPASIEGAH

-1373 VDERSGSVAIALA
+1373 VDERSGSVAIALVA
-1386 GGSGYTLHG
+1386 GSGYTLHG

-1410 QVTLS
+1410 GVTLS
-1415 VPGGS
+1415 APGGS
-1420 ISESGGEKTLTL
+1420 ISESGGAKTLTI
-1432 TLPRGLVGTE
+1432 TIDRGLVGTE
-1442 SLPVRLRFAGS
+1442 SLPVPLRFTGN
-1453 AAFGTD
+1453 AAFGAD

-1503 LILRASSD
+1503 LILRATSD
-1511 ALIEEAESV
+1511 TLIEEAESV
-1520 SVALAPLNSNSGSNL
+1520 SVALAPLNANSGSNL
-1535 HGGARGAGGG
+1535 HGGARGTGGRS
-1545 GFSIT
+1545 FSIT
-1550 DANGTPTIS
+1550 DGSGTPTVS
-1559 VTGGAAQEEG
+1559 VTAGAARVEG
-1569 MDATFTVRSTAR
+1569 MEATFTVRASAR

-1589 LSVGQTGNFV
+1589 LSVAQSGNFV
-1599 AAGDRGGSKSVVI
+1599 ASGDRGAGKSVVI
-1612 PAGETQALYKV
+1612 PAGETQAVYKV

-1638 LTVATGAGYT
+1638 LTVASGTGYI
-1648 VSSGARNAQV
+1648 VSSGARNASV
-1658 SITDDDSTT
+1658 NITDDDSTT
-1667 VTLAAA
+1667 VALAAT
-1673 DTTATEGE
+1673 DTTASEGDT
-1681 SSETGRFTVTLGRA
+1681 SETGEFTVTLGRA

-1705 LGFTEVHSSE
+1705 VGFTEVHSSE
-1715 YSLSLASATGISLT
+1715 YSLTLASAEGIGLT
-1729 GNTLTFTGGSG
+1729 GNDLTFTGGSG
-1740 AARTATVTFGALN
+1740 AERTATITFGALN
-1753 DQDTTSETPLVSIPR
+1753 DQDTVSETPLVSIPR
-1768 SSASGSPRMGASGL
+1768 SSASGSPRMRASGL
-1782 GGGAVGSGTATIVIT
+1782 GGGAVGSGTAIIVIT
-1797 DTRGGTSGVTIRPG
+1797 DTGGGTSRVTIRPD
-1811 TSLSLAEGGQN
+1811 TSLSLAEGGQK
-1822 SYSLVLDTNPG
+1822 SYSLSLDTDPG

-1848 VTFSPTDLTFT
+1848 VTFSPADLTFT
-1859 GGNAGNWSTPQR
+1859 GGNAGNWHTPQR

-1889 SHQITGYTGVTSV
+1889 SHRITGYTGVTSV

-1907 TVTDAGTGFIVAPQ
+1907 TVTDAGTGFIVEPQ

-1933 QIRLKSEPA
+1933 QIRLKSQPA

-1975 VAVTGV
+1975 VSVTGV
-1981 AAGDVTISHAHAS
+1981 AAGSVSISHAHAS
-1994 TTDSSY
+1994 GTDSGY
-2000 ALATLPGNVAVTVL
+2000 ASATLPGNVAVNVL
-2014 AAALPRVS
+2014 AAALPEISVS
-2022 VTAGSASITE
+2022 AGSASITE
-2032 GTDASFTIESDTAA
+2032 GTDVSFTVSSNTAA
-2046 PVGGLAVSFMIEDP
+2046 PMGGLEVSFTVEDP
-2060 GSFASGALPVSTTIL
+2060 GSFASGALPTSVRIIKD
-2075 EGATTAAVTIPTTN
+2075 ATMATVTIPTTN
-2089 DSGAAGDEPDGGITL
+2089 DSGTAGDEPDGSITL
-2104 VLQPGSAYGLGSS
+2104 TLQPGSAYGLGGSN
-2117 SSAMVAISDDDP
+2117 AATVAITDDDP
-2129 TSVTLQTSQ
+2129 TSVTLPFSGRD
-2138 ANIQET
+2138 IQET
-2144 GGFGALQVAL
+2144 GGVGSLQVAL

-2170 GGTAGLGTDYRVVFT
+2170 GGLAGLGTDYRLVFT
-2185 FRPIGVSAQGL
+2185 FRAVGVSAQGL

-2216 LQVRAVSDLDDDD
+2216 LQLRAISDLEDDD
-2229 DETVTITIG
+2229 DETVTIMIG

-2258 AVTFNLIDDDGDA
+2258 SVTFNLIDDDGDA
-2271 EPVVSIASDG
+2271 DPIVSIASDG
-2281 NVTEGA
+2281 NVTEGTTA
-2287 GAGFTVSSD
+2287 SFTVTSD
-2296 SPAPAS
+2296 STAPTG

-2314 DYVAAG
+2314 DYVGAG

-2335 ATHTVATAGDSAD
+2335 ATHTVATVADSAD

-2368 SSASASATVSDND
+2368 SSAGAAATVSDND

-2387 SAPAGNIAEASG
+2387 SAAAGNIAEDAG
-2399 SKVIKVALGRPL
+2399 SKVIRLALGRPL
-2411 ASGETL
+2411 VSGESL
-2417 TQPLTFGGSAT
+2417 TQPLTFGGGAT

-2438 GALPA
+2438 SPRPT
-2443 GVRFQNLNSSDPS
+2443 GVRFENLASSNLSANP
-2456 VDRPRVLFTGGAGAS
+2456 PRVIFTGGAGAS
-2471 RVATLTL
+2471 KVATLTL

-2483 SVVENRGETVTV
+2483 SSVENRGETVTV

-2513 VASFTITDDDQDAA
+2513 VASFTITDDDKDAA

-2540 EGTSGAFTIASTRA
+2540 EGSNASFTISSTRA

-2559 IRVSLTVSQQG
+2559 IGVTLTVSQQG

-2585 IPSGQLSV
+2585 IPAGQRSV
-2593 IHNVPTTADDDDEA
+2593 IHTVATTADNDDEA

-2645 APSGDIPETG
+2645 APPGDIPETG
-2655 GSKRITLTLPRALVS
+2655 GSKRITLTLPRALVG
-2670 GEVLAAPITV
+2670 GEVLAVPITV
-2680 SGDVTTGDYTLN
+2680 SGDVAAGDYTLN

-2701 TYALSGNSPRIT
+2701 NYALSGNSPRIT
-2713 FNGANGAPRKATFTV
+2713 FNGTNGAPRKATFTV
-2728 SAVSDFDDEGQRE
+2728 SAVGDFDDEGQRE
-2741 SITVGLGA
+2741 SIAVGLGT

-2758 GGTSRSGTAS
+2758 GGTSRSGSAS

-2796 TLNASPAPQQDIT
+2796 TLNASPAPQQALT

-2833 RIPANASTA
+2833 RILANASTA
-2842 TYEVQ
+2842 TYAVQ
-2847 TVNDTNIDEPRG
+2847 TFDDTNIDEPRG
-2859 EVKVTVAS
+2859 AVRVTVTS

-2875 TAGAATVAVTDND
+2875 TAGSDTVEVTDND
-2888 PTTVTLSTPDAV
+2888 PTTVTLSTPDAT
-2900 ATEGNAGDK
+2900 ATEGDAGDK
-2909 ASIRLALSRALVS
+2909 ASIRLALPRALVS

-2944 EPASRPTGVSYD
+2944 EPASRPAGVSYD
-2956 LTATPPTVA
+2956 LTANPPTVA

-2970 AAADAAT
+2970 GAAGAAT
-2977 VEVAALKDTDET
+2977 VEVAALRDTDET
-2989 DTTVTVS
+2989 DTSITLS

-3076 LTFTGGNGGN
+3076 LTFTGGSGGN
-3086 WSQWQPVTVES
+3086 WSQWQTVTAES
-3097 LPDADLANDNITITH
+3097 LPDADVANDNVKITH
-3112 AVAGYGA
+3112 AVSGYGA
-3119 ITTGPEVK
+3119 ITNGPEVD
-3127 VSIVDAGAGISVDPT
+3127 VSVVDAGAGISVDPA
-3142 TLSLNEGVN
+3142 TLSLNEGTN
-3151 ASYKIKLLSR
+3151 TSYNIKLLSR

-3167 VTPTI
+3167 VRPTS

-3179 AGAAVTFAP
+3179 VGAAVTFAP

-3203 SGMTRITHAV
+3203 TGMTRITHAA
-3213 ASTDSAYAAITPA
+3213 ASTDSAYAALTPA
-3226 PVDVTVTATARVRA
+3226 PVDVTVTATARVRT
-3240 SATRVTAIEHGPA
+3240 SAARITAIEHGPA
-3253 ATYDVWLNTD
+3253 ETYDVWLNTD

-3273 TTSSAITLSGALT
+3273 TASSAIALSGALT
-3286 FTSGNYGMKQQ
+3286 FTSGNYGMKQR

-3304 DLNAASES
+3304 DLNATSES

-3317 AVSGYPGV
+3317 AVSGYSGV
-3325 SQGPQVAVTVRDAG
+3325 SQGPRVAVTVQDAG

-3366 VQGAIFVLIS
+3366 VQSAVIVLIS
-3376 GQGNRVTVNPTQVE
+3376 GQGNRVTVNPTQVV
-3390 FNPGG
+3390 FNTGG

-3405 ASAGFTALNHSVSTT
+3405 ASAGFTALSHSVAAT
-3420 DPSYRDVN
+3420 DPSYRDVS
-3428 ISDVG
+3428 IPDVG

-3447 ALTVE
+3447 ALIVE
-3452 EGGDASYN
+3452 EGGTATYN

-3477 RDTGATT
+3477 RDTGAAW

-3491 NSSTW
+3491 NASTW
-3496 NTDQTVTVT
+3496 NTDQPVTVT
-3505 GVPDADDQ
+3505 GVQDADNR
-3513 HESVIIAHQV
+3513 HESVVIAHQV

-3547 VGVVPLSSASDPVE
+3547 VGVVPLSAASDPVE
-3561 GQSGRFQIR
+3561 GQPGRFQIS
-3570 PSGEILSD
+3570 PTSEILSD

-3590 YVASGELVTKTV
+3590 YVASGELVTQTV
-3602 TIPAETERVNID
+3602 TIPADPGRVDID
-3614 VPTLADN
+3614 VPTIADN
-3621 IDKASG
+3621 VDKASG

-3640 VFQPAAATRPV
+3640 VFQPSAATRPV

-3660 LSVPSGN
+3660 LSVPAGN
-3667 IDETGGGKTLTIT
+3667 IDEADGSKTLTIT

-3694 LAFGGDTV
+3694 LAFGGDAG

-3713 TPPAGVGYALDGDEP
+3713 TPPAGVSYALDGDEP

-3757 SVSVKLAEVRESDN
+3757 SVSVKLAEVRASDN
-3771 NLGGGVTVS
+3771 NLGGGMGVS
-3780 GAGAFSILD
+3780 GTGAFTILD

-3817 LTLDPA
+3817 LTLKPA
-3823 PEAAIEVNIT
+3823 PEAAIEVNVT
-3833 VTDAANSNFLAPG
+3833 VTDAANSDFLAAG
-3846 DQSARGIQV
+3846 DQGARGIQV
-3855 DANATSKVFTVPTQ
+3855 KANATTKVFTVPTQ

-3875 ASGPIRARVTNGDD
+3875 ASGPIRARVTAGDD

-3911 LATPDASAMEGDPN
+3911 LATPDASAMEGDPS

-3958 FTLACPNP
+3958 FTLACPNS

-3971 SCAGLG
+3971 SCTGLG
-3977 GASPSVSFTGPGAG
+3977 GASPSISFTGPGAG

-3998 LTLTAIDDLDTDHER
+3998 LTLSVIEDIDTDHER

-4025 PRLTATGLDG
+4025 PGLTATGLDG

-4042 GAGEIVL
+4042 GNGEIVL
-4049 GDDDTPPQPTVNL
+4049 TDKDTPPQPTVSL
-4062 SVSDSGAV
+4062 SVNNNGAV
-4070 TEGGSLTLTAE
+4070 TEGNNLTLTAE

-4099 ADSTADSDDYTLA
+4099 ADSTADGDDYTLA

-4127 LGARTDNDDE
+4127 LGALTDNDDE

-4163 AIADNTATAVTL
+4163 TITDNTATAVTL
-4175 TTPDTQATE
+4175 TTPDAQATE
-4184 GDGADTAEIRLAIG
+4184 GDGTDTAEIRLGIG

-4228 TPTGVSLDPA
+4228 TPTGVSLDPNT
-4238 SGEVTFAGPSESAT
+4238 GEVTFAGPSESAT
-4252 VASILLTAAVDSDA
+4252 EASILLTAAVDNNA

-4271 TVSIPASST
+4271 TVSIPARST
-4280 GSAPIL
+4280 GSAPVL
-4286 RATNLDGG
+4286 GATNLDGG
-4294 ATGSRGGNGRI
+4294 ATGSRSGNGRI

-4322 TLDATETASAG
+4322 TLDATEAASAG
-4333 SVNVRLT
+4333 SVDVRLS
-4340 SAGASAVT
+4340 SAGTSPVT

-4361 SDYSGVV
+4361 SDYAGVI

-4390 TQTVNFASIA
+4390 TQAVNFAGIA
-4400 DAIDEPDETYT
+4400 DAVDEPDETYT
-4411 AVISLPTPVAGLGI
+4411 AVISLPTPVAGLGL
-4425 SPDTL
+4425 SPDTVT
-4430 NVTIGDDDATTV
+4430 VTIRDDDPTTV

-4474 DAPLSIGGANVST
+4474 DAPLSIGGTNVGT

-4498 SNTGISLLA
+4498 ANTGITLHNTS
-4507 TNTATPT
+4507 TATPT

-4526 LELTAVADGA
+4526 LELTAEADGT

-4563 GGADPHGSNNRF
+4563 GGADPDGSNNRF

-4603 GSVDASLSTGSGPVT
+4603 GSVDASLSTGNGPVT

-4650 DLEIASGQSD
+4650 DLEIAAGQSD
-4660 QAVTFTVIGDSADEP
+4660 QGVTFTVIGDGADEP

-4690 GLSVDASRARVT
+4690 GLSVDASKARVT
-4702 ATVVDN
+4702 ATIVDN

-4718 GSGAIYEAGKAEF
+4718 GGGAIYEAGKAEF

-4745 DVPLAVSGNGITTG
+4745 DVPLAVSGSGITTG
-4759 DWSLATKP
+4759 DWSLERKP
-4767 GAGNTGATLHDTG
+4767 GTANTGVTLHDAG
-4780 TATPRLRLSGAGA
+4780 TATPRLRFSGAGA

-4818 LGPDGSGSNGFDRGS
+4818 LGPDGSGSNGFDRGG

-4847 DNSVSL
+4847 NNSVSL

-4884 EGAGPVTFRVCL
+4884 EGTGPVTFRVCL
-4896 NDGSATLGED
+4896 NDDSATLGED

-4924 ADPAISSGASSRQV
+4924 ADPTISSSASRQQV
-4938 SPGIDRRVLDEPRE
+4938 SPGIDQRVLDEPRE
-4952 TFEARLS
+4952 TFEATLS

-4996 IAEAGGVKRMTLSL
+4996 IAEAGGVKRMKLSL

-5015 SPEVLT
+5015 NPEALT
-5021 VPLNF
+5021 VPLIF
-5026 GGVAG
+5026 GGVAV

-5040 ESAAGVQCAGLNSGN
+5040 ESASGVQCAGLNSGN

-5062 GGNAARSVELT
+5062 GANAARSVDLT
-5073 VTAIEDNV
+5073 VTGIEDNV
-5081 DEGPESV
+5081 DEGPETV
-5088 TVSLGTLNAGS
+5088 TVSLGALNTGS
-5099 GANLDGG
+5099 GTNLDGG

-5113 SFDVAEEATIGFS
+5113 GFDVAEEATIGFG
-5126 SASFEASEGGGD
+5126 SASFEAGEGDGD

-5153 TATVD
+5153 TATVG
-5158 LEYHGTTDF
+5158 LEYHGTSDRGDYRGTE
-5167 RDFRAAGPFTIRI
+5167 PFTVRI

-5194 LQDSE
+5194 LQDTE
-5199 SEGNETIFFRLTKA
+5199 SEGDETLFFRLTKA
-5213 SDSATGQPVTID
+5213 GNAATRQPVTVD
-5225 RAEAVLTVRDDDPA
+5225 RAEAVLVIRDDDPA

-5248 ELDLTEGGA
+5248 TLNLTEGGA
-5257 PGSYTAVLTKAPD
+5257 PGSYTAALTKAPD
-5270 ADVTLTATSA
+5270 SDVTMTVTSS
-5280 DANAVRIHTGQGTPA
+5280 DANAVRVHTGQGTPT
-5295 GSLTLVF
+5295 GNLTLTF
-5302 SPRNWNQARTIVV
+5302 SPQNWNQARMIVV

-5326 RPFIKNSLSGTGD
+5326 RPYIKHELSGTGG
-5339 YQRVLQQ
+5339 YQRLQPR
-5346 AVSVNLTDDDDPPAE
+5346 ALNVELTDDDDPPAE
-5361 PVVSISGGN
+5361 PVVSISGG
-5370 DITEGGTVRFTLRAS
+5370 DGITEGDTARFTLRAS
-5385 PRPQNPI
+5385 PRPQSPI
-5392 DVSVNVDDSG
+5392 DVNVDINDSG
-5402 DFADPGQTGAKTV
+5402 DFADAGQTGARTFN
-5415 TIGTDGSLTLDVTT
+5415 IGAGGNTTFEVTT
-5429 DDDSQVESDGA
+5429 DDDSQVESDGT
-5440 ITATLAGGSGYTVD
+5440 ITATLAGGNGYTVD
-5454 FQSDRASVAVS
+5454 FQSDHASVAVS
-5465 DNDDPPPPPPPPP
+5465 DNDTRTPIVSFASSASTAGEGAGTRNVTVNLNPAPASAIVVRYGVAGTADEGGNNDFTIARFGSLRVAAGATSATIDVTIIDDSLDESSETVILNLTDHADYDLGATASHTLTITDNDDPPPQ
-5478 PDTPIVSITGSG
+5478 TPIVSITGSG

-5496 TATFNLSAS
+5496 
-5505 PPPAS
+5505 
-5510 AITVNVDVVDSG
+5510 
-5522 AFANSGQT
+5522 
-5530 GRRQVTIGTGG
+5530 
-5541 SNTLTVSTHNDNT
+5541 
-5554 DEDHGSLTAT
+5554 
-5564 VATGQ
+5564 
-5569 GYSPSGAQGT
+5569 
-5579 ASIVVNDNDEP
+5579 
-5590 PPTPVIGITGG
+5590 
-5601 SAVTEGGNARF
+5601 NARF
-5612 TLTANPAPRNDIRVR
+5612 TLTASPAPRNSIRVR

-5668 PHGAIAATVNDG
+5668 PHGAINARVNDG
-5680 AGYDVDSQ
+5680 TDYDVDSQ
-5688 NGSASVTVNDNDEP
+5688 NGSASVTVRDNDEP
-5702 LPLIGIRRDAASVGE
+5702 LSRISISRDAASVGE
-5717 GQPASFTISATP
+5717 GQLVGFTISAAP
-5729 APTTNLDVRLDIS
+5729 APTADLDVRLEIS
-5742 QNGDFA
+5742 QTGDFA
-5748 DSGQT
+5748 EAGQT
-5753 GARTETIPANNATFT
+5753 GAKTVTILANTASESHF
-5768 FSVDTVNDEAD
+5768 VVTVNDEAD
-5779 EANGSISA
+5779 EKDGSITA
-5787 RILRRSQ
+5787 RILSHSR
-5794 YRVASA
+5794 YRVAS
-5800 PGNRATIAVTDD
+5800 PPNNRATTAVTDD
-5812 DVPTPVVRLTS
+5812 DVPTPVVSLTS
-5823 DHPQRETAFEG
+5823 DHPARETAFEG
-5834 AELKFTLHTDIAPET
+5834 AALKFTLHTDIAPET
-5849 DLDVTVNVSQP
+5849 DLDVTVDVSQP
-5860 GNAFVNASQT
+5860 GNAFVNSNQT

-5875 TVRANARRQSFT
+5875 TVRANTRRQSFT
-5887 VRTHDDSVEENP
+5887 VQTHDDSVEENP
-5899 SHATITATVRSG
+5899 SYATVTATVQSG
-5911 AGYTLA
+5911 AGYTVA
-5917 DSPKHEAA
+5917 DPPKHEAS
-5925 VDVHDNDGLPIA
+5925 VDVHDNDGLPLA
-5937 NILDVETEEGEELVT
+5937 DILDIETEEGQELVT
-5952 VIELS
+5952 VVELS
-5957 KPAAHR
+5957 KPVAHK

-5970 EIGTYQGRQWGT
+5970 EVRNYQGRHWGT
-5982 ATHPD
+5982 ARHPP
-5987 DFIHGDQCLTIRPG
+5987 DFIYGDQCLTIRPG

-6010 TVDDSFDEGDEWFT
+6010 TVDDSLDEGDEWFT
-6024 LVLWRADGAVIGR
+6024 LVLWRAEGAVIGR
-6037 GEAIATIRNSDP
+6037 SEAIATIRNSDP

-6057 FGRAISEQALEG
+6057 FGRAVADHALEG
-6069 VTARMEAARVGGR
+6069 IAARIEAVRTPGR
-6082 EPGFQGNIAGR
+6082 IPGFQGNLAGRPIGGGAARDADACAAPAGSGRRGPAESAGAATLALAAPSGAARDTVDAALESGAFGGTNASAGR
-6093 SISGNPRRRAEDC
+6093 SE
-6106 AEPTGSGLT
+6106 TGKPDATYATGRP
-6115 DSNDLQV
+6115 D
-6122 EPEASGGKADPV
+6122 ASGV
-6134 ADAGAC
+6134 ACA
-6140 GKADRPAA
+6140 
-6148 ESEETVFMGAAPG
+6148 
-6161 YANPAGPMPGPG
+6161 PAGPLAPG
-6173 PARFAPAGGT
+6173 ATALDAAGAA
-6183 SFMQIGSG
+6183 G
-6191 SPDGFSQIGGQG
+6191 SPHGGIGARMGASFAGSRFTSGGFGPYGGVGGWVGHQGVGAPGVGPSHAAGQG
-6203 MPGQIHGPGAGGLIA
+6203 YASYGAGGA
-6218 GPDHAPQVSG
+6218 GGVHGPQGVYAS
-6228 GMTGMSPRTAYG
+6228 
-6240 GAPDMLLRQLLS
+6240 DMLFQQLLS
-6252 GSHFT
+6252 GSNFAYT
-6257 YDRDVDEKGG
+6257 RQEGENGG
-6267 ILGFWGR
+6267 VFGFWGR
-6274 GAVSHFSGAEEML
+6274 GAHSTFTGMQDSL
-6287 RIDGDMSS
+6287 SLDGDLGS
-6295 AMLGADYVRGDWLF
+6295 AMLGADYARGDWLL
-6309 GLALNQSL
+6309 GVALHAS
-6317 AEGGYSSPDNGSG
+6317 AADGGYTSPQGGSG
-6330 TIESSLAAAIPYA
+6330 TVESTLTAAIPYV
-6343 AWEVSERLSL
+6343 AWGGSGRLSL
-6353 WGAAGHGGGAMTLNP
+6353 WGAAGHGSGRMAVHP
-6368 GASRNDR
+6368 GASRKGR
-6375 FPGFSPLL
+6375 FGAPVLFRPPPAPVDVPPPSPRRRL
-6383 PAASPISSVSPINSR
+6383 A
-6398 VETSPV
+6398 
-6404 RPRESLQAD
+6404 AD
-6413 IHWTMASLG
+6413 IGWSMAALG
-6422 LRGDVLVPV
+6422 MRGELFGGP
-6431 GGGPKLAV
+6431 GGGPALALTG
-6439 ISDALWTRTTSDRS
+6439 DALWARTTSS
-6453 EGMLAGAADVSRL
+6453 EIEGMMAGAAAVTRV
-6466 RLGLEGSWMLNFGG
+6466 RAGIEGRWTFRFAG
-6480 GGIRPKLEAGL
+6480 GGITPKIEAGL

-6499 TGFGLE
+6499 TGFGVE
-6505 VGGGLAWQ
+6505 VGGGVAWTHPELGIEIDLA
-6513 MPSLGL
+6513 
-6519 SLDIEGR
+6519 GR
-6526 TLLLHEAQGRGDRG
+6526 LLIAHEDGAVADRG
-6540 FSATM
+6540 FSVSFGY
-6545 NWDPGPESKL
+6545 DPKPDSERGL
-6555 GPKFSLRHDLG
+6555 SLTLRQDLG
-6566 GQATGGLEALFSTNP
+6566 GQSSGGLDALFANEPISRY
-6581 VGERMGMGG
+6581 VSWGG
-6590 ESRWTTEAGWGMTGF
+6590 IRDTGRWTMEAGYGLPAF
-6605 AERFLVSPSLGYGFS
+6605 DRRFVATPHVSYGVS
-6620 GTGRD
+6620 HGAREVGI
-6625 YSFGWALEP
+6625 GWRLAPEKL
-6634 LDEDAPD
+6634 APD
-6641 LSVGLRFNRR
+6641 EAVGVGGDLSLAVIATRR
-6651 ESATMEPQHSLGIE
+6651 ESLLGPADNRIGIE
-6665 LRATW
+6665 IRARW

>member
-1 MCPRWLTCLL
+1 
-11 GLPLTALLTLHTPAT
+11 
-26 AQTAVPS
+26 
-33 LEISV
+33 
-38 TELSADGGTIRLTT
+38 
-52 KNSAFIGADIADIVH
+52 
-67 RDATYRGYFDTSGN
+67 
-81 PTGAFREKIS
+81 
-91 LAGRPAGMEVSSVTM
+91 MEVSSITM

-111 NTNGVGASN
+111 NTNGVGANN

-131 STSPLTSD
+131 STSPLVSD
-139 VPVTLTVHRDLV
+139 VPVTLTVHRDLI
-151 LFLNSDGTMSGPLV
+151 LFLNSDGTMSGPLL
-165 NGDRAGWINLT
+165 NTERPGWINLT
-176 APLTV
+176 APLTL
-181 TRGAA
+181 TPGASG
-186 AAPLEFAE
+186 APLEFAD

-199 TEEGAAATYRA
+199 SEDGAAATYRT
-210 ALRQDPGNGKTVTVA
+210 ALRQDPGNGKTVTVT

-233 VTVSPR
+233 VTVSPK
-239 TLTFTGGNLGSWQTP
+239 TLTFTGGNMGSWQTP
-254 QRITVAPVVDADGA
+254 RRITVAPVVDADGA
-268 DEILYMEHSLSGLG
+268 DEALYIEHSLSGLG

-290 RVTVTDGNGIG
+290 RATVADGNGIG

-308 LSYYSNHARG
+308 LTYYSNHARG
-318 TERSYDLRLATPPG
+318 TERSYDLRLATPPS
-332 SPVNITVASNN
+332 SPVNITVASDN
-343 TSRVSIAKIDGQTPG
+343 TTRVSIAKIDGQTPG
-358 SVSPVIT
+358 SVSPVLT

-391 VSHTVASQDTGYSAI
+391 LSHTVASQDAGYSAVS
-406 GAPSVTV
+406 APSVTV

-424 IVFVD
+424 IVFID

-466 WALPDATVSP
+466 QTLPGATVSP
-476 ARFTFTGGGNGTWS
+476 TRFTFTGGTNGTWS
-490 TPQTVTVMPMGDNDA
+490 TPQTATVTPAGDNDA
-505 DDETITISHAI
+505 DDETVTVSHAI
-516 GGLPNVTDG
+516 GGLPNATDG

-530 SIRDDIAAGLVF
+530 SIRDDVAAGLVF
-542 DPTIVSVPGGGSTRY
+542 DPTFVTVPQSGTTRY
-557 SMRLKT
+557 SVRLKT
-563 RPVAIRPTIGVHD
+563 RPVAIRSTPGLHL

-583 VTVAVRISEV
+583 VGVEARISEV
-593 TKVKFADNRDSQR
+593 TKVRFANGRGSR
-606 LTFTSNNWNQPQF
+606 KLTFNSNNWNQPQF
-619 LEVFHSGGVG
+619 LEVVHSGGVG
-629 AATIFHTTS
+629 AATVFHTTS

-657 RNLSFPVTARVQ
+657 GNLSFQVTARVQ

-706 SAKIIPLLYKNG
+706 SAKIIPLLYSNG

-739 ASATVAIADDDL
+739 ASATVAIADDNL

-769 RRPGSGESDSREI
+769 RRPGSGESGSQEI

-796 DAARITEGGTADFT
+796 DAGRITEGGTADFT

-819 DVTVDMTVNR
+819 DITVDLTVNR
-829 EGAYVDSTVAGNQSV
+829 EGAYVDATDAGNKSV
-844 TLPAGATT
+844 TLPAGATS
-852 VRYSVATSELASDD
+852 VAYSVATSELASDD
-866 PNGQVSVTLRNS
+866 PNGQVTITLRNS
-878 PSYAI
+878 SSYAI
-883 DANAAAGETEIRDTD
+883 DTDAAAGETEIRDTD
-898 ATTVAIGADV
+898 ATTVAIGADA

-952 AEPRTLPAG
+952 AQPRTLPTG

-982 TATSATLVLTAVQDA
+982 TAASATLVLTAVQDA

-1004 TVSFALPALNANSG
+1004 TVSFALPTLNANSG

-1055 GDSATFTISVA
+1055 GDSATFTINVT
-1066 GAAQQDLDIVFTTS
+1066 GAAQQDLTISFTTS
-1080 QVGDFASAGDTVQR
+1080 QVGSFASASDTVQR
-1094 TATLSS
+1094 TGTLSS
-1100 GQTTLTHTV
+1100 GQTSLTHTV
-1109 ATIADATD
+1109 ATIADSTD
-1117 ERSGSLTVTLNAGT
+1117 ERSGSLTVTLNAGA

-1145 VTDNDPT
+1145 VTDDDAT
-1152 GVTLS
+1152 GVRLS
-1157 APAGAISE
+1157 APGGAINE
-1165 ASGSKTL
+1165 AGGSKTL

-1183 ETLALPLRMGGA
+1183 ETLSLPLRMGGA

-1219 GSSDP
+1219 GSTDP
-1224 INDPPTITFT
+1224 INDPPTVTFT
-1234 GGTTP
+1234 GGATP

-1256 EGDSESVT
+1256 EGASESVT
-1264 VNLPALDAAS
+1264 VNLPTLNSAS

-1302 LVRNGSGAIDEGEQA
+1302 LVRNGSGAINEGERA
-1317 NFTISAN
+1317 NFTITAN

-1352 NIVLEAG
+1352 RIVLEAG
-1359 ETSLRYTLATATDV
+1359 ETSLSYTLATATDI
-1373 VDERSGSVAIALA
+1373 VDERSGSVAIALVA
-1386 GGSGYTLHG
+1386 GSGYTLHG

-1410 QVTLS
+1410 GVTLS
-1415 VPGGS
+1415 VPAGS
-1420 ISESGGEKTLTL
+1420 ISESGGAKTLTI
-1432 TLPRGLVGTE
+1432 TIGRGLVGTE
-1442 SLPVRLRFAGS
+1442 SLPVRLRFTGS

-1498 ATSAT
+1498 ATTAT

-1511 ALIEEAESV
+1511 TLIEEAESV
-1520 SVALAPLNSNSGSNL
+1520 SVALAPLNANSGSNL
-1535 HGGARGAGGG
+1535 HGGARGTGGRS
-1545 GFSIT
+1545 FSIT
-1550 DANGTPTIS
+1550 DGSGTPTVS
-1559 VTGGAAQEEG
+1559 VSAGAARVEG
-1569 MDATFTVRSTAR
+1569 KEASFTVRASAR

-1589 LSVGQTGNFV
+1589 LSVAQNGSFV
-1599 AAGDRGGSKSVVI
+1599 GAGDLGSGKSVVI
-1612 PAGETQALYKV
+1612 PAGEIEAVYKV

-1638 LTVATGAGYT
+1638 LTVASGAGYT
-1648 VSSGARNAQV
+1648 VSSGARNASV
-1658 SITDDDSTT
+1658 NITDDDSTT
-1667 VTLAAA
+1667 VTLAAT
-1673 DTTATEGE
+1673 DTTATEGDI
-1681 SSETGRFTVTLGRA
+1681 SETGEFTVTLGRA

-1705 LGFTEVHSSE
+1705 VGFTEVHSSE
-1715 YSLSLASATGISLT
+1715 YSLTLASASGIGLN

-1740 AARTATVTFGALN
+1740 AARTATLTFGALN
-1753 DQDTTSETPLVSIPR
+1753 DQDRTSETSLVSIPR
-1768 SSASGSPRMGASGL
+1768 SSASGRPRMVASSL
-1782 GGGAVGSGTATIVIT
+1782 GGGAVGSGTAIIVIT
-1797 DTRGGTSGVTIRPG
+1797 DTGGGTKGVTIRPG
-1811 TSLSLAEGGQN
+1811 ASLSLAEGGQN
-1822 SYSLVLDTNPG
+1822 SYSLVLDTDPG

-1848 VTFSPTDLTFT
+1848 VTFSPADLTFT

-1882 TNDTATI
+1882 ANDTATI

-1907 TVTDAGTGFIVAPQ
+1907 TVTDAGSGFIVEPQ
-1921 SVTVVGTNSANY
+1921 SVTVVSGNSANY
-1933 QIRLKSEPA
+1933 QIRLKSQPTG
-1942 ANVVLDLTS
+1942 NVVLDLTS
-1951 SDTSLA
+1951 SDTSRA

-1981 AAGDVTISHAHAS
+1981 AAGDVTISHAHAT
-1994 TTDSSY
+1994 TTDSGY
-2000 ALATLPGNVAVTVL
+2000 ASATLPGNVAVTVL
-2014 AAALPRVS
+2014 AAAQPQIS
-2022 VTAGSASITE
+2022 VTAGAASVTE
-2032 GTDASFTIESDTAA
+2032 GTAASFTITSDTTA
-2046 PVGGLAVSFMIEDP
+2046 PMGGFPVSFTVRDP
-2060 GSFASGALPVSTTIL
+2060 GSFASGALPTSVRIL
-2075 EGATTAAVTIPTTN
+2075 EDATMATVTIPTTN
-2089 DSGAAGDEPDGGITL
+2089 DSGTAGDEPDGSITL
-2104 VLQPGSAYGLGSS
+2104 TLQPGGAYGLGSS
-2117 SSAMVAISDDDP
+2117 NSATVAITDDDP
-2129 TSVTLQTSQ
+2129 TSVTLPLSGGD
-2138 ANIQET
+2138 IQET
-2144 GGFGALQVAL
+2144 GGVGSLQVAL

-2170 GGTAGLGTDYRVVFT
+2170 RGSAGLGTDYRLVFT
-2185 FRPIGVSAQGL
+2185 FRAVGVSAQGL

-2216 LQVRAVSDLDDDD
+2216 LQLRAISDLEDDD
-2229 DETVTITIG
+2229 DEAVTITIG

-2271 EPVVSIASDG
+2271 EPIISITSAG
-2281 NVTEGA
+2281 NVTEGT

-2296 SPAPAS
+2296 STAPAG
-2302 GLTVNLNVGQMG
+2302 GLAVNLNVGQMG

-2335 ATHTVATAGDSAD
+2335 ATYTVATVADSAD

-2361 DDYQVSG
+2361 DDYQVSDSG
-2368 SSASASATVSDND
+2368 ASAAVTVSDND
-2381 NTTVTL
+2381 NTTLTL
-2387 SAPAGNIAEASG
+2387 SAPAGNIAEAGG
-2399 SKVIKVALGRPL
+2399 SKVIRVALGRPL
-2411 ASGETL
+2411 VGGESL
-2417 TQPLTFGGSAT
+2417 NQPLTFGGGAT
-2428 FGTDYTLTAP
+2428 FGADYTLTAP
-2438 GALPA
+2438 GTLPT
-2443 GVRFQNLNSSDPS
+2443 GVRFQNLASSSLSTNP
-2456 VDRPRVLFTGGAGAS
+2456 PRVIFTGGAGAS
-2471 RVATLTL
+2471 KVATLTL

-2483 SVVENRGETVTV
+2483 SVVESGGETVTV
-2495 GRGTASQTGLGG
+2495 GRGAYSQTGLGG

-2527 PPELSIQAGGNVT
+2527 PPELSIQAGSNVT
-2540 EGTSGAFTIASTRA
+2540 EGTSGAFTITSTRA

-2585 IPSGQLSV
+2585 IPAGQLSV

-2607 RGSLTVALASGDGY
+2607 RGSLTVALASGNGY

-2645 APSGDIPETG
+2645 APPGDIPETG

-2670 GEVLAAPITV
+2670 GEVLAVPITV
-2680 SGDVTTGDYTLN
+2680 SGDVTAGDYTLN
-2692 APTSPPAGL
+2692 APASPPAGL

-2713 FNGANGAPRKATFTV
+2713 FNGTNGAPRKATFTV
-2728 SAVSDFDDEGQRE
+2728 SAVGDFDDEGQRE
-2741 SITVGLGA
+2741 SITVGLGT

-2777 PVIGI
+2777 PVVGI

-2827 QGSKSV
+2827 QGSKSMQ
-2833 RIPANASTA
+2833 ILANASTA

-2847 TVNDTNIDEPRG
+2847 TVNDTGVDEPRG
-2859 EVKVTVAS
+2859 EVRVTVAS

-2875 TAGAATVAVTDND
+2875 TAGAATVAVTDDD
-2888 PTTVTLSTPDAV
+2888 PTTVTLSTPDAA
-2900 ATEGNAGDK
+2900 ATEGDAGDK
-2909 ASIRLALSRALVS
+2909 ASIRLALPRAVVS
-2922 GESLKAALS
+2922 GESLKAALN
-2931 FSGGGIDT
+2931 FSGGSIDT

-2944 EPASRPTGVSYD
+2944 EPASRPAGVSYD
-2956 LTATPPTVA
+2956 LTANPPTVA

-2970 AAADAAT
+2970 GAASAAT

-2989 DTTVTVS
+2989 DTSITVS

-3011 ARSGNGQIRLADIG
+3011 ARSGNGRIRLADIG
-3025 AEPAVDIDMTTLSLS
+3025 AEPAVDTDTTTLSLS
-3040 EGGEGSYR
+3040 EGREGNYR

-3062 PASSDGARLTVPGP
+3062 PSSSDVARLTVSGA
-3076 LTFTGGNGGN
+3076 LTFTGGSGGN
-3086 WSQWQPVTVES
+3086 WSQWQTVTVES
-3097 LPDADLANDNITITH
+3097 LPDADLANDNVKITH
-3112 AVAGYGA
+3112 GVSGYGS
-3119 ITTGPEVK
+3119 ITKGPEVD
-3127 VSIVDAGAGISVDPT
+3127 VSIVDAGAGISVDPA
-3142 TLSLNEGVN
+3142 TLSLNEGAN
-3151 ASYKIKLLSR
+3151 TSYNIKLLSR

-3167 VTPTI
+3167 VTPTS

-3188 SEWNTAKTVQVSGID
+3188 SEWNTAKAVQVSGID
-3203 SGMTRITHAV
+3203 TGMTRITHAV
-3213 ASTDSAYAAITPA
+3213 ASTDSAYAALTPA
-3226 PVDVTVTATARVRA
+3226 PVDVTVTATARVRT
-3240 SATRVTAIEHGPA
+3240 SAARITAIEHGQA
-3253 ATYDVWLNTD
+3253 ETYDVWLNTD

-3273 TTSSAITLSGALT
+3273 TASNAIALSGALT
-3286 FTSGNYGMKQQ
+3286 FTSGDYGMKQQ

-3304 DLNAASES
+3304 DLNATSES

-3317 AVSGYPGV
+3317 AVSGYSGV
-3325 SQGPQVAVTVRDAG
+3325 SQGPQVAVTVQDAG

-3366 VQGAIFVLIS
+3366 LQGAVIVLIS

-3390 FNPGG
+3390 FNTGG

-3405 ASAGFTALNHSVSTT
+3405 ASAGFTTLSHSVAAT
-3420 DPSYRDVN
+3420 DPSYRDVS
-3428 ISDVG
+3428 IPDVG

-3447 ALTVE
+3447 ALIVE
-3452 EGGDASYN
+3452 EGGNATYN

-3477 RDTGATT
+3477 RDTGAAR

-3491 NSSTW
+3491 NASTW
-3496 NTDQTVTVT
+3496 NTDQQVTVT
-3505 GVPDADDQ
+3505 GAQDADNR
-3513 HESVIIAHQV
+3513 HESVVIAHQV

-3547 VGVVPLSSASDPVE
+3547 VGVVPLSTASDPVE
-3561 GQSGRFQIR
+3561 GQPGRFQIR
-3570 PSGEILSD
+3570 PTSEILSG

-3590 YVASGELVTKTV
+3590 YVAGRELVTRTV
-3602 TIPAETERVNID
+3602 TIPAEPGRVDIG

-3621 IDKASG
+3621 VDKASG

-3651 HDNDRGSAT
+3651 HDNDRGNAT

-3667 IDETGGGKTLTIT
+3667 INETGGSKTLTIT

-3694 LAFGGDTV
+3694 LAFGGDAV
-3702 PGTDFALAAPD
+3702 SGTDFALAAPD

-3757 SVSVKLAEVRESDN
+3757 SVSVKLAEVRASDN
-3771 NLGGGVTVS
+3771 NLGGGVTV
-3780 GAGAFSILD
+3780 GGTGAFSILD

-3802 TSSNAVTEGGNASFT
+3802 TSNNAVTEGGNASFT
-3817 LTLDPA
+3817 LELDPA
-3823 PEAAIEVNIT
+3823 PEAAIEVNVT
-3833 VTDAANSNFLAPG
+3833 VTDAANSDFLATG
-3846 DQSARGIQV
+3846 DQGARKISV

-3911 LATPDASAMEGDPN
+3911 LATPDASAMEGDPS
-3925 DTASVSLTLNRGLA
+3925 DTASISLTLNRGLA
-3939 NGEAL
+3939 SGEAL

-3958 FTLACPNP
+3958 FTLACPNS

-3991 LTATSVT
+3991 LTATGVT
-3998 LTLTAIDDLDTDHER
+3998 LSLTAIDDLDTDHER
-4013 VTVSIPASTGGN
+4013 VTVSIPASTSGN

-4042 GAGEIVL
+4042 GNGEIVL
-4049 GDDDTPPQPTVNL
+4049 TDKDTPPQPTVSL

-4163 AIADNTATAVTL
+4163 TITDDTATAVTL

-4238 SGEVTFAGPSESAT
+4238 NGEVTFAGPSESAT
-4252 VASILLTAAVDSDA
+4252 EASILLTAAVDNNA

-4271 TVSIPASST
+4271 TVSIPARST

-4286 RATNLDGG
+4286 GATNLDGG
-4294 ATGSRGGNGRI
+4294 ATGSRSGNGRI

-4333 SVNVRLT
+4333 SVNVQLT
-4340 SAGASAVT
+4340 SAGTSAVT

-4361 SDYSGVV
+4361 SDYSGVI

-4382 FTIAAGDT
+4382 FTIAAGAT
-4390 TQTVNFASIA
+4390 TQTVNFVSIA

-4430 NVTIGDDDATTV
+4430 NVTIGDDDASTV
-4442 SLARGGSGAINE
+4442 SLARSGSGAINE
-4454 GGKVEFTVSLDRA
+4454 GGKVEFTVSLNRA

-4474 DAPLSIGGANVST
+4474 DAPLSIGGANVGA

-4498 SNTGISLLA
+4498 ANTGITLHD

-4526 LELTAVADGA
+4526 LELTAVADGT

-4549 TDQQFDADPDTNVG
+4549 ADQQFDADPDTNVG
-4563 GGADPHGSNNRF
+4563 GGADPDGSSNRF

-4593 INEADTQQTT
+4593 VNESNSQQTT
-4603 GSVDASLSTGSGPVT
+4603 GSVNASLSTGNGPVT

-4660 QAVTFTVIGDSADEP
+4660 QAVTFTVIGDTTDEP

-4690 GLSVDASRARVT
+4690 GLSVDASKARVT
-4702 ATVVDN
+4702 ATIVDN

-4718 GSGAIYEAGKAEF
+4718 GSGPIYEAGKAEF

-4745 DVPLAVSGNGITTG
+4745 DVPLAVSGLNITTG
-4759 DWSLATKP
+4759 DWSLATKA
-4767 GAGNTGATLHDTG
+4767 GASNTGVTLHDAG
-4780 TATPRLRLSGAGA
+4780 TATPRLRFAGAGA

-4818 LGPDGSGSNGFDRGS
+4818 LGPDGAGSNGFDRGS

-4847 DNSVSL
+4847 NNSVSL
-4853 TVNDGRTIG
+4853 TVNDGRIIG

-4872 SAGTVNL
+4872 SAGAVNL

-4884 EGAGPVTFRVCL
+4884 EGTGPVTFRVCL
-4896 NDGSATLGED
+4896 NDGGATLGED
-4906 FTGVSRANARCTG
+4906 FTGVSRASARCTG

-4924 ADPAISSGASSRQV
+4924 ADPTISSSASNRQV
-4938 SPGIDRRVLDEPRE
+4938 SPGIDQRVLDEPRE
-4952 TFEARLS
+4952 TFEATLS
-4959 LPNPIAGLAVDSANA
+4959 LPNPIAGLSVDSANA

-5015 SPEVLT
+5015 SPEALT
-5021 VPLNF
+5021 VPLSF

-5055 AQVTFTG
+5055 ARVTFTG
-5062 GGNAARSVELT
+5062 GANAARSVELT

-5088 TVSLGTLNAGS
+5088 SVNLGALNAGS
-5099 GANLDGG
+5099 GTNLDGG

-5113 SFDVAEEATIGFS
+5113 GFDVAEEATIGFS
-5126 SASFEASEGGGD
+5126 SASFEASEGDGD
-5138 FYATVQLSEPVEGRV
+5138 FYATVQLSEPVNARV
-5153 TATVD
+5153 TATVA
-5158 LEYHGTTDF
+5158 LEYHGTAGRSDY
-5167 RDFRAAGPFTIRI
+5167 RATAPFTVRIR
-5180 PAGETTGRAGPVTL
+5180 AGETTGRAGPVTL
-5194 LQDSE
+5194 LQDTE
-5199 SEGNETIFFRLTKA
+5199 SEGNETLFFRLTKA
-5213 SDSATGQPVTID
+5213 SNAGQPVTID
-5225 RAEAVLTVRDDDPA
+5225 RAEAMLTIRDDDAP
-5239 VAGLSLSRR
+5239 VAGMTLSARYLV
-5248 ELDLTEGGA
+5248 LTEGGA
-5257 PGSYTAVLTKAPD
+5257 PGSYTVALTKAPTS
-5270 ADVTLTATSA
+5270 DVTMTLTSS
-5280 DANAVRIHTGQGTPA
+5280 DANAARIHTGQGTPA

-5302 SPRNWNQARTIVV
+5302 SPQNWNRARTIVV

-5326 RPFIKNSLSGTGD
+5326 QPYVLHRLSGPDD
-5339 YQRVLQQ
+5339 YQRVQRKAL
-5346 AVSVNLTDDDDPPAE
+5346 SVRLTDDDDPPAE

-5370 DITEGGTVRFTLRAS
+5370 DIPEGGRARFTLRAS
-5385 PRPQNPI
+5385 PRPQSPI
-5392 DVSVNVDDSG
+5392 DVRVDISDSG
-5402 DFADPGQTGAKTV
+5402 DFAHADQTGTRTV
-5415 TIGTDGSLTLDVTT
+5415 PIGTGGSATFEVAT
-5429 DDDSQVESDGA
+5429 DDDSQVESDGT
-5440 ITATLAGGSGYTVD
+5440 ITATLAGGNGYTVD
-5454 FQSDRASVAVS
+5454 FQSDRASVEVS
-5465 DNDDPPPPPPPPP
+5465 DNDTTTPIVSFASSASTAGEGAGTRNVTVNLNPAPASAIVVRYGVAGTADEGGNNDFTIASSGSLRVAAGATSATIDVTIIDDSLDESSETVVLNLTDHANYDLGATASHTLTITDNDDPPPQ
-5478 PDTPIVSITGSG
+5478 TPIVSITGGG

-5496 TATFNLSAS
+5496 AATFNLSAS
-5505 PPPAS
+5505 PAPS
-5510 AITVNVDVVDSG
+5510 STITVNVDVADSG
-5522 AFANSGQT
+5522 NFANSGQA
-5530 GRRQVTIGTGG
+5530 GRRQVRIGTSG
-5541 SNTLTVSTHNDNT
+5541 SGTLTVSTHNDNT
-5554 DEDHGSLTAT
+5554 DEEHGSLTAT

-5569 GYSPSGAQGT
+5569 GYSPSGTQGT
-5579 ASIVVNDNDEP
+5579 ASITVNDNDDP
-5590 PPTPVIGITGG
+5590 PPVVSIAGG
-5601 SAVTEGGNARF
+5601 DAITEGGNARF
-5612 TLTANPAPRNDIRVR
+5612 TLTASPAPRNNIRVR

-5668 PHGAIAATVNDG
+5668 PDGAINARVNDG
-5680 AGYDVDSQ
+5680 ADYDVDSQ
-5688 NGSASVTVNDNDEP
+5688 NGSASVTVEDNDEP
-5702 LPLIGIRRDAASVGE
+5702 LPLISISRDAASVGE
-5717 GQPASFTISATP
+5717 GQLVGFTISAAP
-5729 APTTNLDVRLDIS
+5729 APTADLDVRLDIS
-5742 QNGDFA
+5742 QTGDFA
-5748 DSGQT
+5748 EAGQT
-5753 GARTETIPANNATFT
+5753 GAKTVTILANTASESHF
-5768 FSVDTVNDEAD
+5768 VVTVNDEAD
-5779 EANGSISA
+5779 EKDGSITA
-5787 RILRRSQ
+5787 RILSHSR
-5794 YRVASA
+5794 YRVAS
-5800 PGNRATIAVTDD
+5800 PPNNRATTAVTDD
-5812 DVPTPVVRLTS
+5812 DVPTPVVSLTS
-5823 DHPQRETAFEG
+5823 DHPARETAFEG
-5834 AELKFTLHTDIAPET
+5834 AALKFTLHTDIAPET
-5849 DLDVTVNVSQP
+5849 DLDVTVDVSQP
-5860 GNAFVNASQT
+5860 GNAFVNSNQT

-5875 TVRANARRQSFT
+5875 TVRANTRRQSFT
-5887 VRTHDDSVEENP
+5887 VQTHDDSVEENP
-5899 SHATITATVRSG
+5899 SYATVTATVQSG
-5911 AGYTLA
+5911 AGYAVA
-5917 DSPKHEAA
+5917 DPPKHEAS
-5925 VDVHDNDGLPIA
+5925 VDVHDNDGLPSA
-5937 NILDVETEEGEELVT
+5937 DILDIETEEGQELVT
-5952 VIELS
+5952 VVELS
-5957 KPAAHR
+5957 KPVAHE

-5970 EIGTYQGRQWGT
+5970 EVGNYQGRHWGT
-5982 ATHPD
+5982 ARHPS
-5987 DFIHGDQCLTIRPG
+5987 DFIYGDQCLTIRPG

-6010 TVDDSFDEGDEWFT
+6010 TVDDSLDEGDEWFT
-6024 LVLWRADGAVIGR
+6024 LVLWRAEGAVIGR
-6037 GEAIATIRNSDP
+6037 SEAIATIRNSDP

-6057 FGRAISEQALEG
+6057 FGRAVSEQAVEG
-6069 VTARMEAARVGGR
+6069 ITARIEAIRAPAR
-6082 EPGFQGNIAGR
+6082 A
-6093 SISGNPRRRAEDC
+6093 
-6106 AEPTGSGLT
+6106 SGLT
-6115 DSNDLQV
+6115 GNF
-6122 EPEASGGKADPV
+6122 
-6134 ADAGAC
+6134 AGQPIA
-6140 GKADRPAA
+6140 GNPADRPDDGEMPHSLRA
-6148 ESEETVFMGAAPG
+6148 AAPV
-6161 YANPAGPMPGPG
+6161 NRG
-6173 PARFAPAGGT
+6173 PASAV
-6183 SFMQIGSG
+6183 QEYGS
-6191 SPDGFSQIGGQG
+6191 SSDA
-6203 MPGQIHGPGAGGLIA
+6203 M
-6218 GPDHAPQVSG
+6218 
-6228 GMTGMSPRTAYG
+6228 
-6240 GAPDMLLRQLLS
+6240 LRQLLM
-6252 GSHFT
+6252 GSYFT
-6257 YDRDVDEKGG
+6257 YSGEENGTGG
-6267 ILGFWGR
+6267 ILGAWGR
-6274 GAVSHFSGAEEML
+6274 GAVSNFSGTDDAL
-6287 RIDGDMSS
+6287 QIDGDLAS
-6295 AMLGADYVRGDWLF
+6295 ATLGADYVRGDWVF
-6309 GLALNQSL
+6309 GLALTRSL
-6317 AEGGYSSPDNGSG
+6317 ADGGYSSPEGGYG
-6330 TIESSLAAAIPYA
+6330 TLESTLTAAIPYA
-6343 AWEVSERLSL
+6343 AWEASERFSL
-6353 WGAAGHGGGAMTLNP
+6353 WGAAGHGGGRMTLNP
-6368 GASRNDR
+6368 GARRTGHYPRASA
-6375 FPGFSPLL
+6375 FSLPGAP
-6383 PAASPISSVSPINSR
+6383 PG
-6398 VETSPV
+6398 PV
-6404 RPRESLQAD
+6404 AQGERLQAD
-6413 IHWTMASLG
+6413 IGWSMAAMG
-6422 LRGDVLVPV
+6422 ARGELF
-6431 GGGPKLAV
+6431 GRFGSGPRLML
-6439 ISDALWTRTTSDRS
+6439 ISDALWARTTSDRS
-6453 EGMLAGAADVSRL
+6453 EGLMAGGADISRL
-6466 RLGLEGSWMLNFGG
+6466 RLGIEGSWAFRLGG
-6480 GGIRPKLEAGL
+6480 TDITPKLETGL

-6499 TGFGLE
+6499 TGFGIEL
-6505 VGGGLAWQ
+6505 GGGIAWAV
-6513 MPSLGL
+6513 PRWGL
-6519 SLDIEGR
+6519 KLDLEGR
-6526 TLLLHEAQGRGDRG
+6526 TLITHEEGEMTDRG
-6540 FSATM
+6540 FSASLAY
-6545 NWDPGPESKL
+6545 DPRPDSEYGL
-6555 GPKFSLRHDLG
+6555 SLALRQDIG
-6566 GQATGGLEALFSTNP
+6566 GQATGGLDALFANDPITRRASGQGMGRWSAEGGYGLP
-6581 VGERMGMGG
+6581 VFGERFVGTPHLKYAASHGARDIG
-6590 ESRWTTEAGWGMTGF
+6590 IGWRLKPEKENG
-6605 AERFLVSPSLGYGFS
+6605 AS
-6620 GTGRD
+6620 
-6625 YSFGWALEP
+6625 
-6634 LDEDAPD
+6634 D
-6641 LSVGLRFNRR
+6641 LSLAILATRR
-6651 ESATMEPQHSLGIE
+6651 ESLMGPADHGLGIE
-6665 LRATW
+6665 IRARW

>member
-1 MCPRWLTCLL
+1 MPALADLSPRIAAD
-11 GLPLTALLTLHTPAT
+11 GAAGFPQPRHRPDRR
-26 AQTAVPS
+26 PS

-38 TELSADGGTIRLTT
+38 AELSADGGTIRLTT

-81 PTGAFREKIS
+81 PTGAFRDKIF
-91 LAGRPAGMEVSSVTM
+91 LAGGPAGMEVSSLTM
-106 FPPTQ
+106 FPRTQ

-139 VPVTLTVHRDLV
+139 VPVTLIVHRDLV

-181 TRGAA
+181 TRGVSD
-186 AAPLEFAE
+186 APLEFAE

-199 TEEGAAATYRA
+199 TEDGAAATYRT
-210 ALRQDPGNGKTVTVA
+210 ALRQDPGNGKTVTVT

-233 VTVSPR
+233 VTVSPK
-239 TLTFTGGNLGSWQTP
+239 TLTFTGGNMGSWQTP
-254 QRITVAPVVDADGA
+254 RRITVAPVVDADGA
-268 DEILYMEHSLSGLG
+268 DETLYIEHSLSGLG
-282 SVTNGGSV
+282 SVTSGGSV
-290 RVTVTDGNGIG
+290 RVTVADGNGIG
-301 VLVSRRN
+301 VLVSRRS
-308 LSYYSNHARG
+308 LTYYSNHARG
-318 TERSYDLRLATPPG
+318 AERSYDLRLATPPG
-332 SPVNITVASNN
+332 SPVNITVASDN

-358 SVSPVIT
+358 SVSPVLT

-391 VSHTVASQDTGYSAI
+391 VSHTVASQDAGYSAVS
-406 GAPSVTV
+406 APSVSV

-436 SGSGRYTLALRNDPG
+436 SASGRYTLALRNDPG
-451 SGRTVTVDASVDREP
+451 SGRTVTVDASVDRET

-476 ARFTFTGGGNGTWS
+476 TRFTFTGGSNGTWS
-490 TPQTVTVMPMGDNDA
+490 TPQTATVTPAGDNDA
-505 DDETITISHAI
+505 DDETVTVSHAI
-516 GGLPNVTDG
+516 GGLPNATDG

-530 SIRDDIAAGLVF
+530 SIRDDVAAGLVF
-542 DPTIVSVPGGGSTRY
+542 DPTFVTVPQSGTTRY
-557 SMRLKT
+557 SVRLKT
-563 RPVAIRPTIGVHD
+563 RPVAIRSTPGLHL

-583 VTVAVRISEV
+583 VGVEARISEV
-593 TKVKFADNRDSQR
+593 TKVRFANGRGSR
-606 LTFTSNNWNQPQF
+606 KLTFNSNNWNQPQF
-619 LEVFHSGGVG
+619 LEVVHSGGVG
-629 AATIFHTTS
+629 AATVFHTTS

-657 RNLSFPVTARVQ
+657 GNLSFQVTARVQ

-706 SAKIIPLLYKNG
+706 SAKIIPLLYSNG
-718 SAADADYTPVGTV
+718 NAADADYTPVGTV

-769 RRPGSGESDSREI
+769 RRPGSGESGSREI

-796 DAARITEGGTADFT
+796 DAARITEGGTAYFT
-810 ITASNAAQA
+810 VTASNAAQA
-819 DVTVDMTVNR
+819 DITVDLTVNR

-852 VRYSVATSELASDD
+852 VRYPVATSELASDD

-878 PSYAI
+878 SSYAI
-883 DANAAAGETEIRDTD
+883 DADAAAGETEIRDAD
-898 ATTVAIGADV
+898 ATTVAIGAD
-908 ASIPEAAGDTA
+908 AANIAEAEGDTA

-982 TATSATLVLTAVQDA
+982 TATSATLMLTAVQDA

-1040 QPEVSI
+1040 RPEVSI

-1066 GAAQQDLDIVFTTS
+1066 GAAQQDLDISFTTS
-1080 QVGDFASAGDTVQR
+1080 QVGSFASAGDTVQR
-1094 TATLSS
+1094 TETLSS

-1109 ATIADATD
+1109 ATIADSTD
-1117 ERSGSLTVTLNAGT
+1117 ERSGSLTVTLNAGA

-1145 VTDNDPT
+1145 VTDDDAT
-1152 GVTLS
+1152 GVRLS
-1157 APAGAISE
+1157 APGGAINE
-1165 ASGSKTL
+1165 AGGSKTL

-1183 ETLALPLRMGGA
+1183 ETLSLPLRMGGA

-1219 GSSDP
+1219 GSTDP
-1224 INDPPTITFT
+1224 INDPPTVTFT
-1234 GGTTP
+1234 GGATP

-1264 VNLPALDAAS
+1264 VNLPALDGAS

-1289 FNINDDDAEPVIR
+1289 FDINDDDAEPVIR
-1302 LVRNGSGAIDEGEQA
+1302 LARNGSGAIDEGEKA
-1317 NFTISAN
+1317 NFSITAN

-1352 NIVLEAG
+1352 NVVLEAG
-1359 ETSLRYTLATATDV
+1359 ETSLSYTLATATDV
-1373 VDERSGSVAIALA
+1373 IDERSGSVAIALA
-1386 GGSGYTLHG
+1386 AGSGYTLHG

-1410 QVTLS
+1410 GVTLG
-1415 VPGGS
+1415 VPAGN
-1420 ISESGGEKTLTL
+1420 ISESGGARTLTL
-1432 TLPRGLVGTE
+1432 SLPRGLVGTE

-1498 ATSAT
+1498 ATTAT
-1503 LILRASSD
+1503 LILRAATD
-1511 ALIEEAESV
+1511 TLIETDESV
-1520 SVALAPLNSNSGSNL
+1520 SVALAPLNANSGSNL
-1535 HGGARGAGGG
+1535 HGGARGTGGG
-1545 GFSIT
+1545 GFSIN
-1550 DANGTPTIS
+1550 DASGAPTVS
-1559 VTGGAAQEEG
+1559 VTAGAAQMEG
-1569 MDATFTVRSTAR
+1569 KEATFTVRASAR

-1589 LSVGQTGNFV
+1589 LSVGQNGDFV
-1599 AAGDRGGSKSVVI
+1599 ASGDRGAGKSVVI
-1612 PAGETQALYKV
+1612 PAGETQTLYKV

-1638 LTVATGAGYT
+1638 LTVAAGAGYT

-1658 SITDDDSTT
+1658 NITDDDSTT
-1667 VTLAAA
+1667 VALAAT
-1673 DTTATEGE
+1673 DTTATEGDT
-1681 SSETGRFTVTLGRA
+1681 SETGEFTVTLGRA

-1705 LGFTEVHSSE
+1705 VGFTEVHSSE
-1715 YSLSLASATGISLT
+1715 YSLSLASASGIGLN
-1729 GNTLTFTGGSG
+1729 GNDLTFTGGSG
-1740 AARTATVTFGALN
+1740 AERTATITFGALN

-1797 DTRGGTSGVTIRPG
+1797 DTGGGTKGVTIRPD
-1811 TSLSLAEGGQN
+1811 TSLSIDEGGRK
-1822 SYSLVLDTNPG
+1822 SYNLVLDTDPG
-1833 DSATVVITPASDNTD
+1833 DSATVVVTPASDNTD
-1848 VTFSPTDLTFT
+1848 VTFSPGSLTFT
-1859 GGNAGNWSTPQR
+1859 GGDAGNWNTPQW
-1871 ITLEAAEDADA
+1871 ITLEAAEDENA
-1882 TNDTATI
+1882 TNDSATV
-1889 SHQITGYTGVTSV
+1889 SHRITGYSGVTSV

-1907 TVTDAGTGFIVAPQ
+1907 TLTDAGNGFIVEPG
-1921 SVTVVGTNSANY
+1921 SVSVVAGETVDYT
-1933 QIRLKSEPA
+1933 IRLKSKPA
-1942 ANVVLDLTS
+1942 SQVVIDLTS
-1951 SDTSLA
+1951 GDTGRA
-1957 TVQTPVT
+1957 TVTGSITIRTVEWNVPQTIT
-1964 IAPSAWQSGAT
+1964 
-1975 VAVTGV
+1975 VTGV
-1981 AAGDVTISHAHAS
+1981 AAGDTSISHS
-1994 TTDSSY
+1994 TGNSSG
-2000 ALATLPGNVAVTVL
+2000 TLYGSLTPPAVPVTVL

-2022 VTAGSASITE
+2022 VTAGSASVTE
-2032 GTDASFTIESDTAA
+2032 GTAASFTIESDTAA
-2046 PVGGLAVSFMIEDP
+2046 PMGGLPVSFTVEDP
-2060 GSFASGALPVSTTIL
+2060 GSFASGALPVSATIL
-2075 EGATTAAVTIPTTN
+2075 EGATTAAVTVPTTN
-2089 DSGAAGDEPDGGITL
+2089 DSGAAGDEPDGSITL
-2104 VLQPGSAYGLGSS
+2104 TLQAGNAYGLGSGN
-2117 SSAMVAISDDDP
+2117 SATVAITDDDP
-2129 TSVTLQTSQ
+2129 TSVSLQHTPGQ
-2138 ANIQET
+2138 VNVQET
-2144 GGFGALQVAL
+2144 GGFGSWQMAL

-2164 SVPLSL
+2164 SVPISLS
-2170 GGTAGLGTDYRVVFT
+2170 GTADLGTDYRVVFT
-2185 FRPIGVSAQGL
+2185 FRPVGVSAQGL

-2216 LQVRAVSDLDDDD
+2216 LQLRAISDLDDDD

-2253 ATGTT
+2253 ATGIT

-2271 EPVVSIASDG
+2271 EPIVGIASDG

-2287 GAGFTVSSD
+2287 GASFTVSSG
-2296 SPAPAS
+2296 SPAPAG

-2335 ATHTVATAGDSAD
+2335 ATYTVATVADSAD

-2368 SSASASATVSDND
+2368 SGASAAASVSDND

-2399 SKVIKVALGRPL
+2399 SKVIKAVLGRPL
-2411 ASGETL
+2411 ARGETL

-2428 FGTDYTLTAP
+2428 FGTDYTLSAP

-2443 GVRFQNLNSSDPS
+2443 GVRFQNLNSSNPS
-2456 VDRPRVLFTGGAGAS
+2456 VDRPRVVFTGGAGAS
-2471 RVATLTL
+2471 KVATLTL

-2483 SVVENRGETVTV
+2483 SIVENGGETVTV

-2540 EGTSGAFTIASTRA
+2540 EGANASFTISSTRA
-2554 APSGG
+2554 APSSG
-2559 IRVSLTVSQQG
+2559 IGVTLTVSQQG
-2570 DFAASSAVGSGKSVT
+2570 DFVASSAVGSGKSVT
-2585 IPSGQLSV
+2585 IPAGQLSV

-2607 RGSLTVALASGDGY
+2607 RGSLTVALASGNGY

-2645 APSGDIPETG
+2645 APPGDIPETG

-2670 GEVLAAPITV
+2670 GEVLAVPITV
-2680 SGDVTTGDYTLN
+2680 SGDVTAGDYTLN
-2692 APTSPPAGL
+2692 APASPPAGL

-2713 FNGANGAPRKATFTV
+2713 FNGTNGAPRKATFTV
-2728 SAVSDFDDEGQRE
+2728 SAVGDFDDEGQRE
-2741 SITVGLGA
+2741 SITVGLGT

-2777 PVIGI
+2777 PVVGI

-2827 QGSKSV
+2827 QGSKSMQ
-2833 RIPANASTA
+2833 ILANASTA

-2847 TVNDTNIDEPRG
+2847 TVNDTGVDEPRG
-2859 EVKVTVAS
+2859 EVRVTVAS

-2875 TAGAATVAVTDND
+2875 TAGAATVAVTDDD

-2909 ASIRLALSRALVS
+2909 ASIRLALPRVLVS
-2922 GESLKAALS
+2922 GESLKAALI
-2931 FSGGGIDT
+2931 FGGGSIDT

-2944 EPASRPTGVSYD
+2944 EPASRPAGVSYD

-2970 AAADAAT
+2970 GAAGAAT
-2977 VEVAALKDTDET
+2977 VEMAALADTDET
-2989 DTTVTVS
+2989 DTSITVS

-3011 ARSGNGQIRLADIG
+3011 NGNGQIRLADIG
-3025 AEPAVDIDMTTLSLS
+3025 AEPAVDIDTTTLSLS

-3062 PASSDGARLTVPGP
+3062 PASSDGAKLTVPGP

-3119 ITTGPEVK
+3119 IATGPEVK
-3127 VSIVDAGAGISVDPT
+3127 VSIVDAGAVIGVSPT
-3142 TLSLNEGVN
+3142 TLSLNEGAN
-3151 ASYKIKLLSR
+3151 TSYNIKLLSR

-3167 VTPTI
+3167 VTPTS

-3188 SEWNTAKTVQVSGID
+3188 SEWNTAKAVQVSGID
-3203 SGMTRITHAV
+3203 TGMTRITHAV
-3213 ASTDSAYAAITPA
+3213 ASTDSAYAALTPA
-3226 PVDVTVTATARVRA
+3226 PVDVTVTATARVRT
-3240 SATRVTAIEHGPA
+3240 SAARITAIEHGQA
-3253 ATYDVWLNTD
+3253 ETYDVWLNTD

-3273 TTSSAITLSGALT
+3273 TASNAIALSGALT
-3286 FTSGNYGMKQQ
+3286 FTSGDYGMKQQ

-3304 DLNAASES
+3304 DLNATSES

-3317 AVSGYPGV
+3317 AVSGYSGV
-3325 SQGPQVAVTVRDAG
+3325 SQGPQVAVTVQDAG

-3366 VQGAIFVLIS
+3366 LQGAVIVLIS

-3390 FNPGG
+3390 FNTGG

-3405 ASAGFTALNHSVSTT
+3405 ASAGFTTLSHSVAAT
-3420 DPSYRDVN
+3420 DPSYRDVS
-3428 ISDVG
+3428 IPDVG

-3447 ALTVE
+3447 ALTVK
-3452 EGGDASYN
+3452 EGGGATYN

-3465 NPNAAVTVTPVS
+3465 DPNAAVTVTPVS
-3477 RDTGATT
+3477 RDTGAAT

-3496 NTDQTVTVT
+3496 NTNQTVTVT
-3505 GVPDADDQ
+3505 GAQDTDDR
-3513 HESVIIAHQV
+3513 HESVVIAHQV
-3523 AGYAQVSSAPDLALR
+3523 AGYAQVSGAPDLALR

-3547 VGVVPLSSASDPVE
+3547 VGVVPLSTASDPVE
-3561 GQSGRFQIR
+3561 GQPGRFQIR
-3570 PSGEILSD
+3570 PTSEILSG

-3590 YVASGELVTKTV
+3590 YVAGRELVTRTV
-3602 TIPAETERVNID
+3602 TIPAEPGRVDIG

-3621 IDKASG
+3621 VDKASG

-3651 HDNDRGSAT
+3651 HDNDRGNAT

-3667 IDETGGGKTLTIT
+3667 INETGGSKTLTIT

-3694 LAFGGDTV
+3694 LAFGGDAV
-3702 PGTDFALAAPD
+3702 SGTDFALAAPD

-3757 SVSVKLAEVRESDN
+3757 SVSVKLAAVRASDN

-3794 LPEVTIAP
+3794 LPDVTIAP
-3802 TSSNAVTEGGNASFT
+3802 TSNNAVTEGGNASFT
-3817 LTLDPA
+3817 LELDPA
-3823 PEAAIEVNIT
+3823 PEAAIEVNVT
-3833 VTDAANSNFLAPG
+3833 VTDAANSDFLATG
-3846 DQSARGIQV
+3846 DQGARKISV

-3911 LATPDASAMEGDPN
+3911 LATPDASAMEGDPS
-3925 DTASVSLTLNRGLA
+3925 DTASISLTLNRGLA
-3939 NGEAL
+3939 SGEAL

-3958 FTLACPNP
+3958 FTLACPNS

-3991 LTATSVT
+3991 LTATGVT
-3998 LTLTAIDDLDTDHER
+3998 LSLTAIDDLDTDHER
-4013 VTVSIPASTGGN
+4013 VTVSIPASTSGN

-4042 GAGEIVL
+4042 GAGE
-4049 GDDDTPPQPTVNL
+4049 
-4062 SVSDSGAV
+4062 
-4070 TEGGSLTLTAE
+4070 
-4081 VSEAPSGGSLS
+4081 
-4092 IPVQRVA
+4092 
-4099 ADSTADSDDYTLA
+4099 
-4112 ANITVA
+4112 
-4118 NGATSGTAT
+4118 
-4127 LGARTDNDDE
+4127 
-4137 PAETLKLQL
+4137 
-4146 GAPPEGYVNGEN
+4146 
-4158 SAVDI
+4158 
-4163 AIADNTATAVTL
+4163 
-4175 TTPDTQATE
+4175 
-4184 GDGADTAEIRLAIG
+4184 
-4198 RGMVNSERLVVPL
+4198 
-4211 QFSGA
+4211 
-4216 ALGTDFSLALSG
+4216 
-4228 TPTGVSLDPA
+4228 
-4238 SGEVTFAGPSESAT
+4238 
-4252 VASILLTAAVDSDA
+4252 
-4266 DDATV
+4266 
-4271 TVSIPASST
+4271 
-4280 GSAPIL
+4280 
-4286 RATNLDGG
+4286 
-4294 ATGSRGGNGRI
+4294 
-4305 TLKDAGLN
+4305 
-4313 VRTIGWASA
+4313 
-4322 TLDATETASAG
+4322 
-4333 SVNVRLT
+4333 
-4340 SAGASAVT
+4340 
-4348 FRVCLTDGTATFG
+4348 
-4361 SDYSGVV
+4361 
-4368 TAGDRCTGAGGNAD
+4368 
-4382 FTIAAGDT
+4382 
-4390 TQTVNFASIA
+4390 
-4400 DAIDEPDETYT
+4400 
-4411 AVISLPTPVAGLGI
+4411 
-4425 SPDTL
+4425 
-4430 NVTIGDDDATTV
+4430 
-4442 SLARGGSGAINE
+4442 
-4454 GGKVEFTVSLDRA
+4454 
-4467 LVAGEVI
+4467 
-4474 DAPLSIGGANVST
+4474 
-4487 GDWSL
+4487 
-4492 ATKSGA
+4492 
-4498 SNTGISLLA
+4498 
-4507 TNTATPT
+4507 
-4514 VRFSGAGAQTAT
+4514 
-4526 LELTAVADGA
+4526 
-4536 SEGAGET
+4536 T

-4549 TDQQFDADPDTNVG
+4549 TNQQFDADPDTNVG
-4563 GGADPHGSNNRF
+4563 GGADPHGNNNRF

-4593 INEADTQQTT
+4593 INEADAQQTT
-4603 GSVDASLSTGSGPVT
+4603 GSVDASLSTGNGPVT

-4650 DLEIASGQSD
+4650 DLEIASGQSN
-4660 QAVTFTVIGDSADEP
+4660 QAVTFTVIGDSTDEP

-4690 GLSVDASRARVT
+4690 GLSVDASKARVN
-4702 ATVVDN
+4702 ATVFDN

-4745 DVPLAVSGNGITTG
+4745 DVPLSVGGANITTG
-4759 DWSLATKP
+4759 DWSLATKA
-4767 GAGNTGATLHDTG
+4767 GASNIGVTLHDTG
-4780 TATPRLRLSGAGA
+4780 TATPRLRFAGAGA

-4818 LGPDGSGSNGFDRGS
+4818 LGPDGAGSNGFDRGS

-4847 DNSVSL
+4847 NNSASL

-4906 FTGVSRANARCTG
+4906 FTGVSRANAHCTG

-4924 ADPAISSGASSRQV
+4924 ADPTISSSASSRQV
-4938 SPGIDRRVLDEPRE
+4938 SPGIDQRVLDEPRE

-5015 SPEVLT
+5015 SPEALT
-5021 VPLNF
+5021 VPLTF

-5040 ESAAGVQCAGLNSGN
+5040 ENAAGVQCAGLNSGN
-5055 AQVTFTG
+5055 ARVTFTG
-5062 GGNAARSVELT
+5062 GANAARSVNLT

-5081 DEGPESV
+5081 DEGPESL
-5088 TVSLGTLNAGS
+5088 TVNLGALNAGS
-5099 GANLDGG
+5099 GTNLDGG

-5113 SFDVAEEATIGFS
+5113 GFDVAEEATIGFS
-5126 SASFEASEGGGD
+5126 SASFEASEGDGD
-5138 FYATVQLSEPVEGRV
+5138 FFATVELSEPVESRV

-5158 LEYHGTTDF
+5158 LEYHGTVDF
-5167 RDFRAAGPFTIRI
+5167 RDFRAAGPFTVRI

-5199 SEGNETIFFRLTKA
+5199 SEGDETLFFRLTKA
-5213 SDSATGQPVTID
+5213 SESATGQPVTID

-5302 SPRNWNQARTIVV
+5302 SPQNWNQVRTIVV
-5315 TAQQDADHHDE
+5315 TAQHDADHHDE
-5326 RPFIKNSLSGTGD
+5326 RPFIKNSLSGTGE
-5339 YQRVLQQ
+5339 YQRVLQK

-5370 DITEGGTVRFTLRAS
+5370 DITEGGTARFTLRAS

-5402 DFADPGQTGAKTV
+5402 DFAIAGQTGTKTV
-5415 TIGTDGSLTLDVTT
+5415 TIGTGGSATFEVTT
-5429 DDDSQVESDGA
+5429 NDDSQVESDGA
-5440 ITATLAGGSGYTVD
+5440 ITATLADGGGYTVD

-5465 DNDDPPPPPPPPP
+5465 DNDTLTPIVSFASSASTAGEGAGTRNVTVNLNPAPASAIDLRYGVSGTATEGSGNDFTIAGSGSLRVAAGATSATVDVTIIDDNLDESSETVILNLTDHADYDLGATTSHTLTITDNDDPPPQ
-5478 PDTPIVSITGSG
+5478 TPIVSITGSG

-5510 AITVNVDVVDSG
+5510 AITVNIDVTDSG
-5522 AFANSGQT
+5522 DFANSGQA

-5541 SNTLTVSTHNDNT
+5541 SNTLTVSTHNDNI

-5579 ASIVVNDNDEP
+5579 ASIAVNDNDEP

-5658 VATTDDSQDE
+5658 VATTNDSQDE
-5668 PHGAIAATVNDG
+5668 PDGAIDATVNDG
-5680 AGYDVDSQ
+5680 ADYDVDSQ

-5702 LPLIGIRRDAASVGE
+5702 LPLISIRRDAASVGE

-5753 GARTETIPANNATFT
+5753 GARTETIPANTATFT
-5768 FSVDTVNDEAD
+5768 FSVNTVNDEAD

-5794 YRVASA
+5794 YRVAPA
-5800 PGNRATIAVTDD
+5800 PGNQAAVTVTDD
-5812 DVPTPVVRLTS
+5812 DVPTPVVSLTS
-5823 DHPQRETAFEG
+5823 DHPERETAFEG
-5834 AELKFTLHTDIAPET
+5834 AELKFTLRTDIAPET

-5875 TVRANARRQSFT
+5875 TVPANARRKSFT

-5899 SHATITATVRSG
+5899 SHATVTATVRSG
-5911 AGYTLA
+5911 AGYALA
-5917 DSPKHEAA
+5917 DSPRHEAA

-5937 NILDVETEEGEELVT
+5937 NILDVETEEGQELVT

-6010 TVDDSFDEGDEWFT
+6010 TVDDSHDEGDEWFT
-6024 LVLWRADGAVIGR
+6024 LVLWRAEGAVIGR

-6057 FGRAISEQALEG
+6057 FGRAVSEQALEG
-6069 VTARMEAARVGGR
+6069 VTARMEAARAGGR

-6093 SISGNPRRRAEDC
+6093 SIAGNRRRRAEDC
-6106 AEPTGSGLT
+6106 TEPTGSGLT
-6115 DSNDLQV
+6115 DSNDLQI
-6122 EPEASGGKADPV
+6122 EPEASGGKADPA

-6148 ESEETVFMGAAPG
+6148 ESDGTLVMGAAPG
-6161 YANPAGPMPGPG
+6161 FGNLAGPMPGPG
-6173 PARFAPAGGT
+6173 SAQLAPAGGA
-6183 SFMQIGSG
+6183 SFMQIGNG
-6191 SPDGFSQIGGQG
+6191 GPGGFSQFGGQG
-6203 MPGQIHGPGAGGLIA
+6203 MPGQIHGPGAATTIA
-6218 GPDHAPQVSG
+6218 GPDHVPQVSG

-6257 YDRDVDEKGG
+6257 YDRGADKKGG

-6330 TIESSLAAAIPYA
+6330 TIESTLSAAIPYA

-6353 WGAAGHGGGAMTLNP
+6353 WGAAGRGGGAMTLNP

-6375 FPGFSPLL
+6375 YPGFSPLL
-6383 PAASPISSVSPINSR
+6383 PAASPISSVSPVNSR
-6398 VETSPV
+6398 VETSPA
-6404 RPRESLQAD
+6404 RPLESLQAD

-6422 LRGDVLVPV
+6422 LRGDVLAPA

-6466 RLGLEGSWMLNFGG
+6466 RLGLEGSWMLNLGG

-6505 VGGGLAWQ
+6505 VGGGLAWR

-6526 TLLLHEAQGRGDRG
+6526 ALLLHEAEGRGDRG

-6545 NWDPGPESKL
+6545 NWDPGPESRL

-6581 VGERMGMGG
+6581 VAERMGMGG
-6590 ESRWTTEAGWGMTGF
+6590 ESRWTTEAGWGMAGF
-6605 AERFLVSPSLGYGFS
+6605 SERFLLSPSLGYGFS
-6620 GTGRD
+6620 ATGRD

-6641 LSVGLRFNRR
+6641 LSIGLRFNRR
-6651 ESATMEPQHSLGIE
+6651 ESAMMEPQHTLGIE
-6665 LRATW
+6665 LRASW

>member
-1 MCPRWLTCLL
+1 MEVGHRANSIAARNRSLRKVRTGAPSLAPTHRKLEPSPHRCTDARAGNPRVRALPCPRPQRQSLRLRLFLTLL
-11 GLPLTALLTLHTPAT
+11 LLPLFFLPSPAA
-26 AQTAVPS
+26 AQTATPS

-38 TELSADGGTIRLTT
+38 TELSADGGTLRLTT
-52 KNSAFIGADIADIVH
+52 KNSAFIGADIANITH
-67 RDATYRGYFDTSGN
+67 AGATYRGYFDTSGA
-81 PTGAFREKIS
+81 PTDTFRDKIFLS
-91 LAGRPAGMEVSSVTM
+91 GGPAGMEVSSLTM
-106 FPPTQ
+106 YPRTQ
-111 NTNGVGASN
+111 NTNGVGANN

-131 STSPLTSD
+131 SNAPLTSD

-151 LFLNSDGTMSGPLV
+151 LFLNSDGTMSGPLL
-165 NGDRAGWINLT
+165 NGERAGWVNLS

-181 TRGAA
+181 TRGVSD
-186 AAPLEFAE
+186 APLEFAE

-199 TEEGAAATYRA
+199 TEDGAAATYRT
-210 ALRQDPGNGKTVTVA
+210 ALRQDPGNGKTVTVTVS
-225 INPTDTGA
+225 PTDTGA
-233 VTVSPR
+233 VTVSPK
-239 TLTFTGGNLGSWQTP
+239 TLTFTGGNMGSWQTP
-254 QRITVAPVVDADGA
+254 RRITVAPVVDADGA
-268 DEILYMEHSLSGLG
+268 DEVLYIEHGLSGLG
-282 SVTNGGSV
+282 SVTKGGSV
-290 RVTVTDGNGIG
+290 RVTVADGNGIG

-308 LSYYSNHARG
+308 LTYYSNHARG
-318 TERSYDLRLATPPG
+318 AERSYDLRLATPPS
-332 SPVNITVASNN
+332 SPVNITVASDN

-358 SVSPVIT
+358 SVSPVLT
-365 FDQDNWNQPRTVT
+365 FDQDNWNRPRTVT

-391 VSHTVASQDTGYSAI
+391 VSHTVASQDAGYSAI
-406 GAPSVTV
+406 STPSVTV
-413 AYRSAGAATDP
+413 AYRSGGAATDP

-436 SGSGRYTLALRNDPG
+436 SGRGRYTLALRNDPG

-466 WALPDATVSP
+466 QTLPGATVSP
-476 ARFTFTGGGNGTWS
+476 TRFTFTGGSNGTWS
-490 TPQTVTVMPMGDNDA
+490 TPQTATVMPVGDNDA
-505 DDETITISHAI
+505 DDETVTISHAI
-516 GGLPNVTDG
+516 GGLPNVTNG

-530 SIRDDIAAGLVF
+530 SIRDDVAAGLVF
-542 DPTIVSVPGGGSTRY
+542 DPTFVTVPQSGTTRY
-557 SMRLKT
+557 SVRLKT
-563 RPVAIRPTIGVHD
+563 RPVAIRRTPGLHL

-583 VTVAVRISEV
+583 VGVEARISEV
-593 TKVKFADNRDSQR
+593 TKVRFANGRGSQK

-619 LEVFHSGGVG
+619 LEVVHSGGVG

-657 RNLSFPVTARVQ
+657 GNLSFQVTARVQ

-681 VTPAAVSEGG
+681 VTPATVSEGG

-706 SAKIIPLLYKNG
+706 SAKIIPLVYSNG

-731 RVLANQRS
+731 RVLANQSS
-739 ASATVAIADDDL
+739 ASATVAIADDNL

-769 RRPGSGESDSREI
+769 RRPGSGESGSQEI

-796 DAARITEGGTADFT
+796 DATRITEGGTADFT

-819 DVTVDMTVNR
+819 DVTVDLTVNR
-829 EGAYVDSTVAGNQSV
+829 EGAYVDATDAGNKSV
-844 TLPAGATT
+844 ILPAGATT
-852 VRYSVATSELASDD
+852 LRYSVTTAELASDD
-866 PNGQVSVTLRNS
+866 PNGQVSVTLRDS
-878 PSYAI
+878 SSYAI
-883 DANAAAGETEIRDTD
+883 DTDAAAGETEIRDTD

-925 RGLVNGESLSLPLT
+925 RGLVSGESLSLPLT

-952 AEPRTLPAG
+952 AQPRTLPTG

-968 ATPTVTFTGPSSGA
+968 ATPTVTFTGPGSGA
-982 TATSATLVLTAVQDA
+982 TAASATLVLTAVQDA

-1004 TVSFALPALNANSG
+1004 TVSFALPTLNANSG
-1018 AGLDG
+1018 TGLDG

-1046 QGPAAALTE
+1046 QGPSAALTE
-1055 GDSATFTISVA
+1055 GDSATFTINVA
-1066 GAAQQDLDIVFTTS
+1066 GTAQQDLDISFTTS
-1080 QVGDFASAGDTVQR
+1080 QVGSFASASDTVQR
-1094 TATLSS
+1094 TGTLRS
-1100 GQTTLTHTV
+1100 GQTSLTHTV
-1109 ATIADATD
+1109 ATIADSTD

-1145 VTDNDPT
+1145 VTDDDAT
-1152 GVTLS
+1152 GVRLS
-1157 APAGAISE
+1157 APGGAINE
-1165 ASGSKTL
+1165 AGGSKTL

-1219 GSSDP
+1219 GSTDP
-1224 INDPPTITFT
+1224 INDPPTVTFT
-1234 GGTTP
+1234 GGATP
-1239 SATTA
+1239 SATSA
-1244 TVVLRATGDNLD
+1244 TVTLSTTGDNLD
-1256 EGDSESVT
+1256 EGASESVT
-1264 VNLPALDAAS
+1264 VNLPTLNSTS

-1289 FNINDDDAEPVIR
+1289 FDINDDDAEPVIR
-1302 LVRNGSGAIDEGEQA
+1302 LARNGSGAIDEGEQA
-1317 NFTISAN
+1317 SFTITAN

-1373 VDERSGSVAIALA
+1373 IDERSGSVAIALVA
-1386 GGSGYTLHG
+1386 GSGYTLHG

-1410 QVTLS
+1410 RVTLS
-1415 VPGGS
+1415 VPAGS
-1420 ISESGGEKTLTL
+1420 ISESGGAKTLTL
-1432 TLPRGLVGTE
+1432 ALPRGLVGTE

-1453 AAFGTD
+1453 AAFGAD

-1482 ASNPPTVT
+1482 ATHPPTVT

-1498 ATSAT
+1498 ATTAT
-1503 LILRASSD
+1503 LILRAGSD
-1511 ALIEEAESV
+1511 SLIEEAESV
-1520 SVALAPLNSNSGSNL
+1520 SVALAPLNASSGSNL
-1535 HGGARGAGGG
+1535 HGGARGTGGG

-1550 DANGTPTIS
+1550 DASGTPTIS
-1559 VTGGAAQEEG
+1559 VTGGGAQVEG
-1569 MDATFTVRSTAR
+1569 MDASFTVRASAR

-1589 LSVGQTGNFV
+1589 LSVGQTGSFV

-1612 PAGETQALYKV
+1612 PAGETQAVYKV

-1638 LTVATGAGYT
+1638 LTVASGAGYT
-1648 VSSGARNAQV
+1648 VSSGARNASV
-1658 SITDDDSTT
+1658 NITDDDSTT
-1667 VTLAAA
+1667 VTLAAT
-1673 DTTATEGE
+1673 DTTATEGDT
-1681 SSETGRFTVTLGRA
+1681 SETGEFTVTLGRA

-1705 LGFTEVHSSE
+1705 LGFTEVHSRE
-1715 YSLSLASATGISLT
+1715 YSLTLASATGIGLN
-1729 GNTLTFTGGSG
+1729 GNTLTFTGRSG
-1740 AARTATVTFGALN
+1740 AARTATLTFGALN

-1768 SSASGSPRMGASGL
+1768 SSASGSPRMRASGL
-1782 GGGAVGSGTATIVIT
+1782 GGGAVGSGTAIIVIA
-1797 DTRGGTSGVTIRPG
+1797 DTGGGTSGVTIRPG
-1811 TSLSLAEGGQN
+1811 TSLSLAEGGQK
-1822 SYSLVLDTNPG
+1822 SYSLALDKDPG

-1848 VTFSPTDLTFT
+1848 VTFSPADLTFT

-1889 SHQITGYTGVTSV
+1889 SHRITGYTGVTSV

-1921 SVTVVGTNSANY
+1921 SVTVVGTSSANY
-1933 QIRLKSEPA
+1933 RIRLKSEPA

-1964 IAPSAWQSGAT
+1964 IAPSAWRTGAT
-1975 VAVTGV
+1975 VSVTGV
-1981 AAGDVTISHAHAS
+1981 AAGDVAISHAHAS
-1994 TTDSSY
+1994 TTDSGY
-2000 ALATLPGNVAVTVL
+2000 ATATPPGDVAFRVL
-2014 AAALPRVS
+2014 AAALPEISVS
-2022 VTAGSASITE
+2022 AGSAGVTE
-2032 GTDASFTIESDTAA
+2032 GTAASFTITSDTTA
-2046 PVGGLAVSFMIEDP
+2046 PMGGFPVSFTVEDP
-2060 GSFASGALPVSTTIL
+2060 GGFASGTLPVSATIL
-2075 EGATTAAVTIPTTN
+2075 EGASTATVTIPTTN

-2104 VLQPGSAYGLGSS
+2104 ALQPGSAYGLGSS
-2117 SSAMVAISDDDP
+2117 SSATVAIDDDDP
-2129 TSVTLQTSQ
+2129 TSVTLRSSG

-2144 GGFGALQVAL
+2144 GGHGSLQMAL

-2170 GGTAGLGTDYRVVFT
+2170 SGTADLGTDYRVVLT
-2185 FRPIGVSAQGL
+2185 FKAVGVSAQGL
-2196 DTAAPAIVFTGG
+2196 DTAAPTIVFTGG

-2216 LQVRAVSDLDDDD
+2216 LQLRAISDLQDEN
-2229 DETVTITIG
+2229 DETVTTTIG
-2238 TLDSTSGTGLSGGAE
+2238 MLDSTSGTGLSGGAE

-2281 NVTEGA
+2281 NVIEGA
-2287 GAGFTVSSD
+2287 GASFTVSSD
-2296 SPAPAS
+2296 STAPTG

-2314 DYVAAG
+2314 DYVGAG

-2335 ATHTVATAGDSAD
+2335 ATYTVATVADSAD

-2368 SSASASATVSDND
+2368 SSASAAATVSDND
-2381 NTTVTL
+2381 HTTLTL

-2399 SKVIKVALGRPL
+2399 SKVIKVVLGRPL
-2411 ASGETL
+2411 VSGESL
-2417 TQPLTFGGSAT
+2417 TQPFTFGGGAS

-2438 GALPA
+2438 TPRPA
-2443 GVRFQNLNSSDPS
+2443 GVRFENLASSNLSANP
-2456 VDRPRVLFTGGAGAS
+2456 PRVIFTGGAGAS

-2483 SVVENRGETVTV
+2483 SVVESSGETVTV
-2495 GRGTASQTGLGG
+2495 GRGVASQTGLGG
-2507 VNGSGS
+2507 VSGSGT
-2513 VASFTITDDDQDAA
+2513 VAGFTITDDDQDAA
-2527 PPELSIQAGGNVT
+2527 PPELGIQAGSNIT
-2540 EGTSGAFTIASTRA
+2540 EGANGAFTVTSTRA

-2559 IRVSLTVSQQG
+2559 IRVALTVSQQG
-2570 DFAASSAVGSGKSVT
+2570 DFAASSHVGSGKSVT
-2585 IPSGQLSV
+2585 IPAGQLSV

-2607 RGSLTVALASGDGY
+2607 KGSLTVALASGDDY
-2621 TVSSSAGVASLEVE
+2621 TVSSSAGVASLEVD

-2655 GSKRITLTLPRALVS
+2655 GSKRITLTLPRVLVS
-2670 GEVLAAPITV
+2670 GEVLAVPITV
-2680 SGDVTTGDYTLN
+2680 SGDVAASDYTLA

-2713 FNGANGAPRKATFTV
+2713 FNGTNGAPRKATFTV
-2728 SAVSDFDDEGQRE
+2728 SAASDFDDEGQRE
-2741 SITVGLGA
+2741 SITVGLGM

-2777 PVIGI
+2777 PVVGI

-2796 TLNASPAPQQDIT
+2796 TLSATPAPQQDLT

-2833 RIPANASTA
+2833 PILANASTA

-2847 TVNDTNIDEPRG
+2847 THNDSGIDEPRG
-2859 EVKVTVAS
+2859 EVRVTVTS

-2888 PTTVTLSTPDAV
+2888 PTTVTLSIPDAV

-2909 ASIRLALSRALVS
+2909 ASIRLALPRTLVS

-2931 FSGGGIDT
+2931 FSGATIDT

-2944 EPASRPTGVSYD
+2944 EPASRPAGVSYD

-2970 AAADAAT
+2970 GAANAAT
-2977 VEVAALKDTDET
+2977 VEVTALADMNET
-2989 DTTVTVS
+2989 DTTITVS
-2996 LGTITAIGLDGGAGG
+2996 LGTITGMGLDGGAGG

-3025 AEPAVDIDMTTLSLS
+3025 AEPAVDVDPTTLSLT
-3040 EGGEGSYR
+3040 EGDQGSYQ
-3048 VKLHADPGATVTVT
+3048 VKLHAAPGGTVTVT
-3062 PASSDGARLTVPGP
+3062 PRSGDSARLTVPNA
-3076 LTFTGGNGGN
+3076 LSFTTGDWN
-3086 WSQWQPVTVES
+3086 QWQTVTVTS
-3097 LPDADLANDNITITH
+3097 LPDADRADDNIRITH
-3112 AVAGYGA
+3112 GVSGYGS
-3119 ITTGPEVK
+3119 ITEGPEVD
-3127 VSIVDAGAGISVDPT
+3127 VSIIDAGVGISVDPT
-3142 TLSLNEGVN
+3142 TLSLSEGAN
-3151 ASYKIKLLSR
+3151 ASYNIKLLSR

-3167 VTPTI
+3167 VTPTT

-3179 AGAAVTFAP
+3179 AGAAVTFTPAQ
-3188 SEWNTAKTVQVSGID
+3188 WNTAKTVQVSGID
-3203 SGMTRITHAV
+3203 NGMTRITHAV

-3240 SATRVTAIEHGPA
+3240 STTRITAIEYGPA
-3253 ATYDVWLNTD
+3253 VTYEVWLNTD
-3263 PGGTVTVTPG
+3263 PGGTVTVTPA

-3286 FTSGNYGMKQQ
+3286 FNSGNYGMRQR
-3297 VTVTANP
+3297 VTVTASP
-3304 DLNAASES
+3304 DLNATSES
-3312 ATITH
+3312 AAITH
-3317 AVSGYPGV
+3317 AVSGYSGV
-3325 SQGPQVAVTVRDAG
+3325 SQGPQVAVAVQDAG

-3356 VTYELTATTQ
+3356 VTYDLTATTQ
-3366 VQGAIFVLIS
+3366 PQGLVFVLVS
-3376 GQGNRVTVNPTQVE
+3376 GQGNGVTVNPVQVE
-3390 FNPGG
+3390 FNTSR

-3405 ASAGFTALNHSVSTT
+3405 ASAGFTSLSHSVSTV
-3420 DPSYRDVN
+3420 DPSFRGVS
-3428 ISDVG
+3428 IPDVG

-3447 ALTVE
+3447 ALLVE
-3452 EGGDASYN
+3452 EGGTATYN

-3465 NPNAAVTVTPVS
+3465 NPNATVTVTPVS
-3477 RDTGATT
+3477 RDTGAAR

-3491 NSSTW
+3491 NASTW
-3496 NTDQTVTVT
+3496 NTNQPVTVT
-3505 GVPDADDQ
+3505 GVQDGDNQ
-3513 HESVIIAHQV
+3513 HESVVIAHQV

-3547 VGVVPLSSASDPVE
+3547 VGVLPLPTALDPVE
-3561 GQSGRFQIR
+3561 GQPARFEIR

-3602 TIPAETERVNID
+3602 TIPADPGRVDIN

-3621 IDKASG
+3621 VDKASG
-3627 SVTVTMVAGAGYQ
+3627 SVTVTVVAGTGYQ
-3640 VFQPAAATRPV
+3640 VFQPASASRPV
-3651 HDNDRGSAT
+3651 HDNDRGSAA
-3660 LSVPSGN
+3660 LSVPAGN
-3667 IDETGGGKTLTIT
+3667 INEKGGNKTLTIT
-3680 LNRALEANENLSLR
+3680 LNRALEADEDLSLR
-3694 LAFGGDTV
+3694 LAFGGDAG

-3713 TPPAGVGYALDGDEP
+3713 PLPAGVSYALDGNEP

-3757 SVSVKLAEVRESDN
+3757 SVSVKLAEVRAADS
-3771 NLGGGVTVS
+3771 NLGGGMAVS
-3780 GAGAFSILD
+3780 GAGAFTILD

-3823 PEAAIEVNIT
+3823 PEAAIEVNVT
-3833 VTDAANSNFLAPG
+3833 VTDAANSDFLATG
-3846 DQSARGIQV
+3846 DQGARGIQV
-3855 DANATSKVFTVPTQ
+3855 DANATMKVFTVPTE

-3875 ASGPIRARVTNGDD
+3875 ASGPIRARVTSGDD
-3889 YEPGTANAAEVRIT
+3889 YEPGTANAAEARIT

-3925 DTASVSLTLNRGLA
+3925 DTASISLTLNRGLA

-3958 FTLACPNP
+3958 FTLACPNS

-3998 LTLTAIDDLDTDHER
+3998 LSLTVIDDLDTDHER
-4013 VTVSIPASTGGN
+4013 VTVSIPAATSGN

-4042 GAGEIVL
+4042 GNGEIVL
-4049 GDDDTPPQPTVNL
+4049 TDKDTPPQPTVNL

-4070 TEGGSLTLTAE
+4070 TEGGNLTLTAE
-4081 VSEAPSGGSLS
+4081 VSEAPSGGRLS

-4112 ANITVA
+4112 ANITIA

-4127 LGARTDNDDE
+4127 LSAGTDNDDE
-4137 PAETLKLQL
+4137 PTETLKLQL

-4163 AIADNTATAVTL
+4163 TITDNTATAVTL

-4184 GDGADTAEIRLAIG
+4184 GDGTDTAEIRLAIG
-4198 RGMVNSERLVVPL
+4198 RGMVDSESLLVPL
-4211 QFSGA
+4211 QFTGGA
-4216 ALGTDFSLALSG
+4216 PGADFSLALSG
-4228 TPTGVSLDPA
+4228 TPTGVTLNA
-4238 SGEVTFAGPSESAT
+4238 ATGEVTFAGPSESAAE
-4252 VASILLTAAVDSDA
+4252 ASILLTAAVDNNA
-4266 DDATV
+4266 ADATV
-4271 TVSIPASST
+4271 TVSIPARST

-4294 ATGSRGGNGRI
+4294 ATGSRSGNGRI

-4322 TLDATETASAG
+4322 ALDATETASAG
-4333 SVNVRLT
+4333 SVDVQLT
-4340 SAGASAVT
+4340 SAGTSPVT

-4361 SDYSGVV
+4361 SDYAGVI

-4382 FTIAAGDT
+4382 FTIAAGAT

-4400 DAIDEPDETYT
+4400 DTTDERDETYT

-4430 NVTIGDDDATTV
+4430 NVTIGDDDATV
-4442 SLARGGSGAINE
+4442 
-4454 GGKVEFTVSLDRA
+4454 
-4467 LVAGEVI
+4467 
-4474 DAPLSIGGANVST
+4474 
-4487 GDWSL
+4487 
-4492 ATKSGA
+4492 
-4498 SNTGISLLA
+4498 
-4507 TNTATPT
+4507 
-4514 VRFSGAGAQTAT
+4514 VR
-4526 LELTAVADGA
+4526 
-4536 SEGAGET
+4536 
-4543 YAIALG
+4543 
-4549 TDQQFDADPDTNVG
+4549 
-4563 GGADPHGSNNRF
+4563 
-4575 TVLVNDPRTIG
+4575 
-4586 WAATTLS
+4586 
-4593 INEADTQQTT
+4593 
-4603 GSVDASLSTGSGPVT
+4603 
-4618 FRVCLTDGGADRG
+4618 
-4631 SDYRG
+4631 
-4636 FNGNACTGTGGSNP
+4636 
-4650 DLEIASGQSD
+4650 
-4660 QAVTFTVIGDSADEP
+4660 
-4675 DETFSAEISLPTAVT
+4675 
-4690 GLSVDASRARVT
+4690 
-4702 ATVVDN
+4702 
-4708 DPTVVSLARV
+4708 LARV

-4731 TVTLGRALIAGEII
+4731 TVTLGRALVAGEII

-4759 DWSLATKP
+4759 DWSLAKKP
-4767 GAGNTGATLHDTG
+4767 GAGNTGVTLHDAG
-4780 TATPRLRLSGAGA
+4780 TATPRLRLAGAGA

-4884 EGAGPVTFRVCL
+4884 EGTGPVTFRVCL
-4896 NDGSATLGED
+4896 NDDSATFGED
-4906 FTGVSRANARCTG
+4906 FTGVSRANSRCTG

-4924 ADPAISSGASSRQV
+4924 ADPTISSGASSRQV
-4938 SPGIDRRVLDEPRE
+4938 SPGIDQRVLDEPRE
-4952 TFEARLS
+4952 TFEATLS

-5015 SPEVLT
+5015 SPEALT
-5021 VPLNF
+5021 VPLTF

-5040 ESAAGVQCAGLNSGN
+5040 ENAAGVQCAGLNSGN

-5062 GGNAARSVELT
+5062 GANAARSMALT
-5073 VTAIEDNV
+5073 ITGIEDNI

-5099 GANLDGG
+5099 GTNLDGG

-5126 SASFEASEGGGD
+5126 SASFEANEGDGD

-5153 TATVD
+5153 NATVD
-5158 LEYHGTTDF
+5158 LEYHGTAGRSDY
-5167 RDFRAAGPFTIRI
+5167 RATAPFTVRIR
-5180 PAGETTGRAGPVTL
+5180 AGETTGRAGPVTL
-5194 LQDSE
+5194 LQDTE
-5199 SEGNETIFFRLTKA
+5199 SEGNETLFFRLTKA
-5213 SDSATGQPVTID
+5213 SNAGQPVTID
-5225 RAEAVLTVRDDDPA
+5225 HAEAMLTIRDDDAP
-5239 VAGLSLSRR
+5239 VAGMTISARYLV
-5248 ELDLTEGGA
+5248 LTEGGA
-5257 PGSYTAVLTKAPD
+5257 PGSYTVALTKAPTS
-5270 ADVTLTATSA
+5270 DVTMTLTSS
-5280 DANAVRIHTGQGTPA
+5280 DANAARIHTGQGTPA

-5302 SPRNWNQARTIVV
+5302 SPQNWNQARTIVV

-5326 RPFIKNSLSGTGD
+5326 QPYVLHRLSGPDD
-5339 YQRVLQQ
+5339 YQRVQRKAL
-5346 AVSVNLTDDDDPPAE
+5346 SVRLTDDDDPPAE

-5370 DITEGGTVRFTLRAS
+5370 DITEGGTARFTLRAS
-5385 PRPQNPI
+5385 PRPQSPI
-5392 DVSVNVDDSG
+5392 EVSVDISDSG
-5402 DFADPGQTGAKTV
+5402 DFADPGETGTKTV
-5415 TIGTDGSLTLDVTT
+5415 PIGASGSATLEVTT
-5429 DDDSQVESDGA
+5429 DDDSQVESDGT
-5440 ITATLAGGSGYTVD
+5440 ITVTLAGGNGYTVD

-5465 DNDDPPPPPPPPP
+5465 DNDAATPIVSFASPTSTAGEAAGTRSVTINLNPAPASAIDLRYGVGGTATEGGNDDFTIAGSGSLRVAAGATSATVDVTIVDDSLDESSETVILNLNDHADYDLGATTSHTLTITDNDDPPPQ
-5478 PDTPIVSITGSG
+5478 TPIVSITGSG

-5579 ASIVVNDNDEP
+5579 ASITVNDNDLP
-5590 PPTPVIGITGG
+5590 PPTPVIGIAGG
-5601 SAVTEGGNARF
+5601 NAITEGGNARF
-5612 TLTANPAPRNDIRVR
+5612 TLTATPAPRNSIGVS
-5627 VTISQTGNFAAGG
+5627 VTVSQTGNFAAGG

-5645 TETVGSSGTASFT
+5645 TLTVGSGGTASFT

-5668 PHGAIAATVNDG
+5668 PHGAIDATVNDG
-5680 AGYDVDSQ
+5680 TGYDVDSQ
-5688 NGSASVTVNDNDEP
+5688 NGSASVTVEDNDEP
-5702 LPLIGIRRDAASVGE
+5702 LPLIRISRDAASVGE

-5729 APTTNLDVRLDIS
+5729 APTTSLDVRLDIS

-5753 GARTETIPANNATFT
+5753 GARTETIPANTATLT
-5768 FSVDTVNDEAD
+5768 FSVNTVNDEAD

-5794 YRVASA
+5794 YRVAPA
-5800 PGNRATIAVTDD
+5800 PGNQAAVTVTDD
-5812 DVPTPVVRLTS
+5812 DVPTPVVSLTS
-5823 DHPQRETAFEG
+5823 DHPERATAFEG
-5834 AELKFTLHTDIAPET
+5834 AALKFSLHTDIAPET
-5849 DLDVTVNVSQP
+5849 DLDVTVDVSQP
-5860 GNAFVNASQT
+5860 GNAFVDASQT

-5875 TVRANARRQSFT
+5875 TVRANTRRQSFT
-5887 VRTHDDSVEENP
+5887 VTTHDDSVEENP
-5899 SHATITATVRSG
+5899 SHATVTATVRSG
-5911 AGYTLA
+5911 TGYTVA

-5925 VDVHDNDGLPIA
+5925 VDVHDNDGLPSA
-5937 NILDVETEEGEELVT
+5937 DILDVEAEEGQELVT

-5957 KPAAHR
+5957 KPVAHE

-5970 EIGTYQGRQWGT
+5970 EVGSYQGRQWGT
-5982 ATHPD
+5982 ARHPS
-5987 DFIHGDQCLTIRPG
+5987 DFIYGDQCLTIRPG

-6010 TVDDSFDEGDEWFT
+6010 TVDDSLDEGDEWFT
-6024 LVLWRADGAVIGR
+6024 LVLWRADGAVIR
-6037 GEAIATIRNSDP
+6037 RSEAIATIRNSDP

-6057 FGRAISEQALEG
+6057 FGRAVSEQAVEG
-6069 VTARMEAARVGGR
+6069 ITARIEAVRTPSGASGLA
-6082 EPGFQGNIAGR
+6082 GNFAGQPIAG
-6093 SISGNPRRRAEDC
+6093 
-6106 AEPTGSGLT
+6106 
-6115 DSNDLQV
+6115 
-6122 EPEASGGKADPV
+6122 
-6134 ADAGAC
+6134 
-6140 GKADRPAA
+6140 
-6148 ESEETVFMGAAPG
+6148 
-6161 YANPAGPMPGPG
+6161 NPAGRPEDGEAPHSLHAPPPVSRG
-6173 PARFAPAGGT
+6173 PASAARKWSAGSAMFAATPGGGT
-6183 SFMQIGSG
+6183 PASASG
-6191 SPDGFSQIGGQG
+6191 
-6203 MPGQIHGPGAGGLIA
+6203 A
-6218 GPDHAPQVSG
+6218 
-6228 GMTGMSPRTAYG
+6228 GMTGYGSPASYG
-6240 GAPDMLLRQLLS
+6240 GSSSDAMLRQLLM

-6257 YDRDVDEKGG
+6257 YSGEENGTGG
-6267 ILGFWGR
+6267 ILGAWGR
-6274 GAVSHFSGAEEML
+6274 GAVSNFSGTDGAL
-6287 RIDGDMSS
+6287 QIDGDLAS
-6295 AMLGADYVRGDWLF
+6295 ATLGADYVRGDWVF
-6309 GLALNQSL
+6309 GLALTRSL
-6317 AEGGYSSPDNGSG
+6317 ADGGYSSPEGGYG
-6330 TIESSLAAAIPYA
+6330 TLESTLTAAIPYA
-6343 AWEVSERLSL
+6343 AWEASERFSL
-6353 WGAAGHGGGAMTLNP
+6353 WGAAGHGGGRMTLNP
-6368 GASRNDR
+6368 GARRTGHYPRASA
-6375 FPGFSPLL
+6375 FTLPGAP
-6383 PAASPISSVSPINSR
+6383 PGPEAQGEQV
-6398 VETSPV
+6398 
-6404 RPRESLQAD
+6404 QAD
-6413 IHWTMASLG
+6413 IGWSMAAMG
-6422 LRGDVLVPV
+6422 ARGELFGRF
-6431 GGGPKLAV
+6431 GGGPKLTLL
-6439 ISDALWTRTTSDRS
+6439 SDALWARTTSDRS
-6453 EGMLAGAADVSRL
+6453 EGLMAGAADISRL
-6466 RLGLEGSWMLNFGG
+6466 RLGIEGSWAFRLGG
-6480 GGIRPKLEAGL
+6480 TDITPRLETGL

-6499 TGFGLE
+6499 TGFGIE
-6505 VGGGLAWQ
+6505 VGGGIAWTV
-6513 MPSLGL
+6513 PRWGL
-6519 SLDIEGR
+6519 KLDLEGR
-6526 TLLLHEAQGRGDRG
+6526 TLMTHEESEMTDRG
-6540 FSATM
+6540 FSASLAY
-6545 NWDPGPESKL
+6545 DPRPDTDYGL
-6555 GPKFSLRHDLG
+6555 SLALRQDIGGQSTGGLDALFANDPITRRAG
-6566 GQATGGLEALFSTNP
+6566 GQAMVRWSAEAGYGLP
-6581 VGERMGMGG
+6581 VRGERFVGTPHLKYGASYG
-6590 ESRWTTEAGWGMTGF
+6590 ARDIGIGW
-6605 AERFLVSPSLGYGFS
+6605 R
-6620 GTGRD
+6620 
-6625 YSFGWALEP
+6625 LEP
-6634 LDEDAPD
+6634 EKAIGATD
-6641 LSVGLRFNRR
+6641 LSLAVLATRR
-6651 ESATMEPQHSLGIE
+6651 ESLMGPADHGLGIE
-6665 LRATW
+6665 IRGRW